1 MADYEEIRKLYA
13 KTLVEVTSNAS
24 RWTSFLRTAARISPY
39 SFVEQIL
46 IYAQRPK
53 ATACADYNLWH
64 TRMRRQVKRGTKGI
78 AVPDGRGKLKYL
90 FDVSDTVELPGAFSP
105 QLWEM
110 KPEFSMQIAK
120 KLAQKYQLYGSAD
133 TIREVIFDITTKQSA
148 ALWRKYGQSIINNAR
163 TADQTV
169 PEMTLE
175 NTYCNFVSESLRYAA
190 LSRCEPDG
198 DYDFSLDD
206 MYFELIDRYGMVS
219 AIGSGIQESMK
230 QLFNDIKNEVKVL
243 EEAQERSKDGL
254 LRTEKERVSGGMAP
268 GRTRGI
274 REERDIREVS
284 GIYRPDS
291 GRNEGKTD
299 RADNSE
305 GQRRNPGQGTGAAEM
320 GKSNAGDSDGSRFNR
335 DEGTDSDPVNNQ
347 NEEQKAEEKDEK
359 SLTSA
364 FLVPYVVC
372 EWSESAAFEDG
383 KKYTIEEFDRL
394 LKQADDEHLAG
405 QHAMIE
411 KYGSE
416 QAWYDTNV
424 KEDYRYFGYDKVK
437 FNIVMPDGAQYTER
451 YDVGDGYGGLI
462 DFLQSFPSYE
472 KLTGELEK
480 YIKNPEGNVTNF
492 VTPPEDDVKD
502 SDVKDSVT
510 QKEKNVTNFVTNPT
524 DDTEKLK
531 PVQMSFSDMLEPER
545 TMTTGQPHTEKQ
557 EIPDMGNM
565 SNARKRFLNN
575 IKAIQ
580 VLKALEGSNAEATEI
595 QKEAL
600 NRYSGWGGLSQ
611 PFDENRVGWRVEYTT
626 LKELL
631 TPQEYEAARASVL
644 NAHYTDDGI
653 IRSVY
658 HVLEKAGFRQGNI
671 LEPSMGIGKFFGS
684 MPEKMKN
691 NSSLYGVELDSI
703 SGRIAQKLY
712 PEALIKVGGFETT
725 DRPEAFDVVVGNV
738 PFGDYKVNDRKFNK
752 LNFSIHNYFFAK
764 ALDQTKPGGVV
775 ACITSRFTMDSK
787 SIAARKYI
795 SQRAELLGAVRLPE
809 SAFKQTADT
818 QVVSDIIFLKKRSQ
832 PQTEVDDWVYTDV
845 LNQSGEEYTMNS
857 YFVEHPDMI
866 MGTLDKRS
874 TPYGTMELTVK
885 ADVGINE
892 LEQKINEAADR
903 NIAFEFETDKN
914 VTNFVTE
921 DERKDVKDEI
931 PANPDVKNYSYALV
945 AGELYYR
952 ENDKMSKPDMND
964 TAKERAKGM
973 VELKDVLNR
982 VIQYQLSD
990 YPDEDI
996 TKAQIQLNIEYDKF
1010 TKKFGL
1016 INSLANK
1023 KAFEKD
1029 SAYYLLCTLENLD
1042 KQGNLKSKAAIF
1054 NQRTI
1059 KPEIEVT
1066 KVDTPAEA
1074 LVESI
1079 RNKGGVNLEY
1089 MAELLGTPGE
1099 YDRIKEELTG
1109 VIFHQPGMGDD
1120 EGWINADEY
1129 LSGNVVEKL
1138 KTARRASVLKP
1149 EYEVN
1154 VKALEAVQPEKIESA
1169 DIYIRPGATWVDKQ
1183 YYEQFMY
1190 EVFELPYRKQQKIKI
1205 EYSPATSKWFITNK
1219 SMVDAADVKA
1229 NTEYGTQRVNAYA
1242 IFEDTLNLKDTKVYD
1257 TNIVSGKNV
1266 RELNAKETTLA
1277 QQKQAAIKEAFQD
1290 WIFSDPERRNTL
1302 TDKYNRIFNSTRAR
1316 KYDGSFLTFPG
1327 MNDEITL
1334 RQHQL
1339 DAVARILFGGNTL
1352 LAHEVGAGKT
1362 FEMVAGA
1369 MESRRLGLCHKPLF
1383 VVPNHLIDQWAK
1395 EFLTLYPTANILVS
1409 TKKDFEKANRKKFC
1423 ARIATGEYDAVIIGQ
1438 SQFERI
1444 PLSVQRQKD
1453 TIQAEIEQITEAI
1466 EQTKW
1471 QRGSRFTVGQLEKTK
1486 KSLQINLEK
1495 LANEDKKDDVV
1506 TFEELGVDKL
1516 FVDESHFYKNLYIYT
1531 KMSNVA
1537 GLSTAAAQKSTDMF
1551 MKCRYLDEL
1560 TGGKGIV
1567 HATGT
1572 PVSNSM
1578 TELYTN
1584 MRYLQYDKLKELD
1597 MLSFDS
1603 WAATFGETV
1612 TAIELAPE
1620 GTGYRARTRFAK
1632 FHNLPE
1638 LMSIFKEC
1646 ADIITEDQLKLDR
1659 PEADYQT
1666 VVCEPSAVQKE
1677 LVDKLSVRAEQV
1689 HAGAVDRSEDNMLT
1703 ITSDGKKIGLDERLI
1718 DSEYPDEPDSKINT
1732 CVENVYKIYTNGS
1745 DKKLTQL
1752 IFCDM
1757 STPSKGFN
1765 VYDDLKAKL
1774 AARGIPE
1781 AEIEF
1786 IHNADTDNKKA
1797 ALFQSVRDG
1806 DVRILI
1812 GSTSKMGAGTNVQ
1825 DRLVA
1830 LHHLDCPWKPSD
1842 IKQRNGRIVRQGNT
1856 NKSVYI
1862 YNYVTKNTFDAYLYQ
1877 TLENKQKF
1885 ISQIMTSS
1893 SPARTCEDCD
1903 EAVLNY
1909 AEIKSLCT
1917 GDPRIRE
1924 KMDLD
1929 ISVARLRELK
1939 SDYLRTR
1946 HKLEDAVNI
1955 TYPKQI
1961 AEKNALIENI
1971 RNDILTADN
1980 NPLPEEA
1987 YEIIIDSVK
1996 FTDKETAGESFL
2008 EALHT
2013 CKAQERIIGR
2023 YRGFDIAGGYDF
2035 FRSAFYA
2042 TLKGQHEYQTEMGFS
2057 DIGNLQRLDNIIKKL
2072 PDKIEKIEEDISLL
2086 NKQIDN
2092 AKQELAKPFKQEA
2105 ELKEKTAR
2113 LSALESE
2120 LNLDR
2125 TQAESFDE
2133 EAADTVRTAADG
2145 ISEALSRMKQGIEES
2160 DSLLETD
2167 KNVTN
2172 FVTQP
2177 DIQRE
2182 QNVTN
2187 FVTSQ
2192 SESGPHL

>member
-13 KTLVEVTSNAS
+13 KTLSEVTANAAD
-24 RWTSFLRTAARISPY
+24 WTSFLKTAARISPY
-39 SFVEQIL
+39 SFVEQVL
-46 IYAQRPK
+46 IYAQRPQ
-53 ATACADYNLWH
+53 ATACADYNLWR
-64 TRMRRQVKRGTKGI
+64 TRMRRQVKYGTKGI
-78 AVPDGRGKLKYL
+78 AVPNGRGKLKYL
-90 FDVSDTVELPGAFSP
+90 FDVTDTVELPGAFSP
-105 QLWEM
+105 QLWEL
-110 KPEFSMQIAK
+110 KPEFSTQIAK
-120 KLAQKYQLYGSAD
+120 KLAQKYKLYGSAD
-133 TIREVIFDITTKQSA
+133 TIREVIFDISTKQA
-148 ALWRKYGQSIINNAR
+148 NLMWGKYGQSIINNAR
-163 TADQTV
+163 KADQTV
-169 PEMTLE
+169 SEMTLE
-175 NTYCNFVSESLRYAA
+175 NTYCNLVSESLKYAA

-198 DYDFSLDD
+198 DYDFALDD

-230 QLFNDIKNEVKVL
+230 QLFNDINNEIKAL
-243 EEAQERSKDGL
+243 EQERSKENGL
-254 LRTEKERVSGGMAP
+254 IRTTQKGVSERMVSRGTGGIREGRNTGEVSGGY
-268 GRTRGI
+268 GQTGGGNERT
-274 REERDIREVS
+274 S
-284 GIYRPDS
+284 
-291 GRNEGKTD
+291 D
-299 RADNSE
+299 RADNRE
-305 GQRRNPGQGTGAAEM
+305 GQTRNPGQGTGTAEV
-320 GKSNAGDSDGSRFNR
+320 GRNNAGDSDGSRLNR
-335 DEGTDSDPVNNQ
+335 DEGIDTDPVINQ

-383 KKYTIEEFDRL
+383 KKYTVEEFDRL
-394 LKQADDEHLAG
+394 LKKTDDEHLAG

-416 QAWYDTNV
+416 QAWYDTDV
-424 KEDYRYFGYDKVK
+424 QEDYRYFGYDKVK
-437 FNIVMPDGAQYTER
+437 FNIVMPDGEQYTER

-472 KLTGELEK
+472 KLAGELEK

-492 VTPPEDDVKD
+492 VTNP
-502 SDVKDSVT
+502 
-510 QKEKNVTNFVTNPT
+510 KE
-524 DDTEKLK
+524 DTEKLN
-531 PVQMSFSDMLEPER
+531 PVQMSFADTLEPER
-545 TMTTGQPHTEKQ
+545 AMTTELPQAEKQ
-557 EIPDMGNM
+557 ESGTPGM
-565 SNARKRFLNN
+565 SNARKRFLGNV
-575 IKAIQ
+575 KAIQ
-580 VLKALEGSNAEATEI
+580 VLKALESSNAEATEI
-595 QKEAL
+595 QKEVL
-600 NRYSGWGGLSQ
+600 NGYSGWGGLSQ
-611 PFDENRVGWRVEYTT
+611 PFDADRAGWRVEYTT

-658 HVLEKAGFRQGNI
+658 HVLEKAGFKQGNI

-684 MPEKMKN
+684 MPEEMKN

-725 DRPEAFDVVVGNV
+725 DRPEAFDVVLGNV
-738 PFGDYKVNDRKFNK
+738 PFGDYKVNDKKFNK
-752 LNFSIHNYFFAK
+752 WNFSIHNYFFAK

-775 ACITSRFTMDSK
+775 AFITSRFTMDSK

-795 SQRAELLGAVRLPE
+795 SQRAKLLGAVRLPE

-818 QVVSDIIFLKKRSQ
+818 HVVSDIIFLKKRSQ

-952 ENDKMSKPDMND
+952 ENDKMSKSDMND

-1016 INSLANK
+1016 INSPANK

-1059 KPEIEVT
+1059 RPEIEVT

-1099 YDRIKEELTG
+1099 YARIKEELTG
-1109 VIFHQPGMGDD
+1109 VIFHQPGMSGD

-1138 KTARRASVLKP
+1138 KTARRAAVLKP

-1190 EVFELPYRKQQKIKI
+1190 ETFELTYRKRQKIKI
-1205 EYSPATSKWFITNK
+1205 EYSPVTSKWFITNK
-1219 SMVDAADVKA
+1219 SMVEAGDVKA
-1229 NTEYGTQRVNAYA
+1229 NMEYGTQRVNAYA

-1257 TNIVSGKNV
+1257 TNIVNGKSV

-1277 QQKQAAIKEAFQD
+1277 QQKQTAVKEAFQD

-1362 FEMVAGA
+1362 FEMAAGA

-1383 VVPNHLIDQWAK
+1383 VVPNHLIDQWAT

-1495 LANEDKKDDVV
+1495 LANEDKKDNVV

-1620 GTGYRARTRFAK
+1620 GY
-1632 FHNLPE
+1632 NL
-1638 LMSIFKEC
+1638 
-1646 ADIITEDQLKLDR
+1646 
-1659 PEADYQT
+1659 
-1666 VVCEPSAVQKE
+1666 V
-1677 LVDKLSVRAEQV
+1677 
-1689 HAGAVDRSEDNMLT
+1689 
-1703 ITSDGKKIGLDERLI
+1703 
-1718 DSEYPDEPDSKINT
+1718 
-1732 CVENVYKIYTNGS
+1732 
-1745 DKKLTQL
+1745 
-1752 IFCDM
+1752 
-1757 STPSKGFN
+1757 
-1765 VYDDLKAKL
+1765 
-1774 AARGIPE
+1774 
-1781 AEIEF
+1781 
-1786 IHNADTDNKKA
+1786 
-1797 ALFQSVRDG
+1797 
-1806 DVRILI
+1806 
-1812 GSTSKMGAGTNVQ
+1812 
-1825 DRLVA
+1825 
-1830 LHHLDCPWKPSD
+1830 
-1842 IKQRNGRIVRQGNT
+1842 GR
-1856 NKSVYI
+1856 
-1862 YNYVTKNTFDAYLYQ
+1862 
-1877 TLENKQKF
+1877 
-1885 ISQIMTSS
+1885 
-1893 SPARTCEDCD
+1893 
-1903 EAVLNY
+1903 
-1909 AEIKSLCT
+1909 
-1917 GDPRIRE
+1917 
-1924 KMDLD
+1924 
-1929 ISVARLRELK
+1929 
-1939 SDYLRTR
+1939 
-1946 HKLEDAVNI
+1946 
-1955 TYPKQI
+1955 
-1961 AEKNALIENI
+1961 
-1971 RNDILTADN
+1971 
-1980 NPLPEEA
+1980 
-1987 YEIIIDSVK
+1987 
-1996 FTDKETAGESFL
+1996 
-2008 EALHT
+2008 
-2013 CKAQERIIGR
+2013 
-2023 YRGFDIAGGYDF
+2023 
-2035 FRSAFYA
+2035 
-2042 TLKGQHEYQTEMGFS
+2042 
-2057 DIGNLQRLDNIIKKL
+2057 
-2072 PDKIEKIEEDISLL
+2072 
-2086 NKQIDN
+2086 
-2092 AKQELAKPFKQEA
+2092 
-2105 ELKEKTAR
+2105 
-2113 LSALESE
+2113 
-2120 LNLDR
+2120 
-2125 TQAESFDE
+2125 
-2133 EAADTVRTAADG
+2133 
-2145 ISEALSRMKQGIEES
+2145 
-2160 DSLLETD
+2160 
-2167 KNVTN
+2167 
-2172 FVTQP
+2172 
-2177 DIQRE
+2177 
-2182 QNVTN
+2182 
-2187 FVTSQ
+2187 
-2192 SESGPHL
+2192 

>member
-13 KTLVEVTSNAS
+13 KTLSEVTANAAD
-24 RWTSFLRTAARISPY
+24 WTSFLKTAARISPY

-110 KPEFSMQIAK
+110 KPEFSTQIAK
-120 KLAQKYQLYGSAD
+120 KLAQKYKLYGSAD
-133 TIREVIFDITTKQSA
+133 TIREVIFDISTKQA
-148 ALWRKYGQSIINNAR
+148 NLMWGKYGQSIINNNAR

-169 PEMTLE
+169 SEMTLE

-268 GRTRGI
+268 GRTGGI
-274 REERDIREVS
+274 REGRNTGEVS
-284 GIYRPDS
+284 GGY
-291 GRNEGKTD
+291 GQTGGGNERTSD
-299 RADNSE
+299 RADNRE
-305 GQRRNPGQGTGAAEM
+305 GQTRNPGQGTGTAEV
-320 GKSNAGDSDGSRFNR
+320 GRNNAGDSDGSRLNR
-335 DEGTDSDPVNNQ
+335 DEGIDTDPVINQ

-372 EWSESAAFEDG
+372 EWSESAVFEDG
-383 KKYTIEEFDRL
+383 RKYTIEEFDRL
-394 LKQADDEHLAG
+394 LKKTDDEHLAG
-405 QHAMIE
+405 QHAMIV
-411 KYGSE
+411 KYGSRD
-416 QAWYDTNV
+416 AWYDTNV
-424 KEDYRYFGYDKVK
+424 KEDYRYWGYDKVK
-437 FNIVMPDGAQYTER
+437 FNIVMPDGRQYTER

-462 DFLQSFPSYE
+462 DFLQSFQTYE
-472 KLTGELEK
+472 KLAEELEE
-480 YIKNPEGNVTNF
+480 YIKNPERNVTNF
-492 VTPPEDDVKD
+492 VTNPENV
-502 SDVKDSVT
+502 VKDSVT
-510 QKEKNVTNFVTNPT
+510 QKEKNVTNFVTNPKE
-524 DDTEKLK
+524 DTEKLN
-531 PVQMSFSDMLEPER
+531 PVQMSFADTLEPER
-545 TMTTGQPHTEKQ
+545 AMTTELPQAEKQ
-557 EIPDMGNM
+557 ESGTPGM
-565 SNARKRFLNN
+565 SNARKRFLGNV
-575 IKAIQ
+575 KAIQ
-580 VLKALEGSNAEATEI
+580 VLKALESSNAEATDI
-595 QKEAL
+595 QKEVL
-600 NRYSGWGGLSQ
+600 NGYSGWGGLSQ
-611 PFDENRVGWRVEYTT
+611 PFDADRTGWNVEYTT

-644 NAHYTDDGI
+644 NAHYTDVGI

-658 HVLEKAGFRQGNI
+658 HVLEKAGFTSGTI
-671 LEPSMGIGKFFGS
+671 LEPSMGVGKFFGN
-684 MPEKMKN
+684 MPEAMKN
-691 NSSLYGVELDSI
+691 KSSLYGVELDSI

-725 DRPEAFDVVVGNV
+725 DRPEAFDVVLGNV
-738 PFGDYKVNDRKFNK
+738 PFGDYKVNDKKFNK

-775 ACITSRFTMDSK
+775 AFITSRYTMDSK
-787 SIAARKYI
+787 SAAARKYI
-795 SQRAELLGAVRLPE
+795 SQHAELLGAVRLPE
-809 SAFKQTADT
+809 NAFKQTADT

-845 LNQSGEEYTMNS
+845 LNQSGEEYIMNS

-885 ADVGINE
+885 PDADINE

-931 PANPDVKNYSYALV
+931 PANPAVKNYSYTLV

-952 ENDKMSKPDMND
+952 ENDRMIKPDMND

-982 VIQYQLSD
+982 VIQYQLSN

-996 TKAQIQLNIEYDKF
+996 TKAQIQLNIAYDRF
-1010 TKKFGL
+1010 TKQFGL
-1016 INSLANK
+1016 INNVANK

-1042 KQGNLKSKAAIF
+1042 KHGNLKSKAAIF
-1054 NQRTI
+1054 NKRTI
-1059 KPEIEVT
+1059 KPVIEVT

-1074 LVESI
+1074 LIESI
-1079 RNKGGVNLEY
+1079 RNKGCVSLEY
-1089 MAELLGTPGE
+1089 MSELLGTPGE
-1099 YDRIKEELTG
+1099 HTRIKEELTG
-1109 VIFHQPGMGDD
+1109 VIFHQPGFNAD
-1120 EGWINADEY
+1120 EGWVNADEY

-1138 KTARRASVLKP
+1138 KAARRASVLKP

-1154 VKALEAVQPEKIESA
+1154 VQALEAVQPEKIESA

-1190 EVFELPYRKQQKIKI
+1190 ETFELTYRKRQKIKI
-1205 EYSPATSKWFITNK
+1205 EYSPVTSKWFITNK
-1219 SMVDAADVKA
+1219 SMIEAGDVKA
-1229 NTEYGTQRVNAYA
+1229 NMEYGTQRVNAYA

-1257 TNIVSGKNV
+1257 TNIVNGKSV

-1277 QQKQAAIKEAFQD
+1277 QQKQTAVKEVFQD
-1290 WIFSDPERRNTL
+1290 WIFKDPERRNAL
-1302 TDKYNRIFNSTRAR
+1302 TDKYNRLFNCNRAR
-1316 KYDGSFLTFPG
+1316 KFDGSFLTFPG

-1334 RQHQL
+1334 RQHQK

-1352 LAHEVGAGKT
+1352 LAHEVGSGKT
-1362 FEMVAGA
+1362 FEMAAGA

-1383 VVPNHLIDQWAK
+1383 VAPNHLIDQWAT

-1444 PLSVQRQKD
+1444 PLSVERQKE

-1466 EQTKW
+1466 DQTKR

-1646 ADIITEDQLKLDR
+1646 ADIITADQLNLDR
-1659 PEADYQT
+1659 PEAQFET
-1666 VVCEPSAVQKE
+1666 VTCEPSEVQKE
-1677 LVDKLSVRAEQV
+1677 LVADLSHRAELV

-1718 DSEYPDEPDSKINT
+1718 DPEYPDEPDSKINR
-1732 CVENVYKIYTNGS
+1732 CVENVYKIYTDGN

-1757 STPSKGFN
+1757 STPSKEFN
-1765 VYDDLKAKL
+1765 VYDDIKAKL

-1781 AEIEF
+1781 NEIEY
-1786 IHNADTDNKKA
+1786 IHNANTDNKKA
-1797 ALFQSVRDG
+1797 ALFKAVREG

-1825 DRLVA
+1825 ERLVA

-1842 IKQRNGRIVRQGNT
+1842 IEQRNGRIIRQGNT
-1856 NKSVYI
+1856 NKKVNI

-1877 TLENKQKF
+1877 TLENKQRF
-1885 ISQIMTSS
+1885 ISQIMTSK

-1961 AEKNALIENI
+1961 AEKNSAIENI
-1971 RNDILTADN
+1971 SKDLLTAQN
-1980 NPLPEEA
+1980 NPLPEED
-1987 YEIIIDSVK
+1987 YEIIIDGVK
-1996 FTDKETAGESFL
+1996 ITDKEKAGEMFI

-2013 CKAQERIIGR
+2013 CKAQERIIGK
-2023 YRGFDIAGGYDF
+2023 YRGFDVVGGFDF
-2035 FRSAFYA
+2035 FRSVFYA
-2042 TLKGQHEYQTEMGFS
+2042 KLKGNHEYQSEMGFS
-2057 DIGNLQRLDNIIKKL
+2057 DSGNLQRLENMIKRI
-2072 PDKIEKIEEDISLL
+2072 PEKIEGFKEEIETL
-2086 NKQIDN
+2086 NRQTEN
-2092 AKQELAKPFKQEA
+2092 ANQELAKPFKQEA

-2113 LSALESE
+2113 LSVLESE

-2125 TQAESFDE
+2125 TQSEDFDE
-2133 EAADTVRTAADG
+2133 EAADTVRKAEDG
-2145 ISEALSRMKQGIEES
+2145 ISEALSSMKQGIEES
-2160 DSLLETD
+2160 ESLLES
-2167 KNVTN
+2167 KENVTN
-2172 FVTQP
+2172 SVTQP

-2187 FVTSQ
+2187 FVTNRN
-2192 SESGPHL
+2192 ESGPHL

>member
-13 KTLVEVTSNAS
+13 KTLSEVTANAAD
-24 RWTSFLRTAARISPY
+24 WTSFLKTAARISPY
-39 SFVEQIL
+39 SFVEQVL
-46 IYAQRPK
+46 IYAQRPQ
-53 ATACADYNLWH
+53 ATACADYNLWR
-64 TRMRRQVKRGTKGI
+64 TRMRRQVKYGTKGI
-78 AVPDGRGKLKYL
+78 AVPNGRGKLKYL
-90 FDVSDTVELPGAFSP
+90 FDVTDTVELPGAFSP
-105 QLWEM
+105 QLWEL
-110 KPEFSMQIAK
+110 KPEFSTQIAK
-120 KLAQKYQLYGSAD
+120 KLAQKYKLYGSAD
-133 TIREVIFDITTKQSA
+133 TIREVIFDISTKQA
-148 ALWRKYGQSIINNAR
+148 NLMWGKYGQSIINNAR
-163 TADQTV
+163 KADQTV
-169 PEMTLE
+169 SEMTLE
-175 NTYCNFVSESLRYAA
+175 NTYCNLVSESLKYAA

-198 DYDFSLDD
+198 DYDFALDD

-230 QLFNDIKNEVKVL
+230 QLFNDINNEIKAL
-243 EEAQERSKDGL
+243 EQERSKENGL
-254 LRTEKERVSGGMAP
+254 IRTTQKGVSERMVSRGTGGIREGRNTGEVSGGY
-268 GRTRGI
+268 GQTGGGNERT
-274 REERDIREVS
+274 S
-284 GIYRPDS
+284 
-291 GRNEGKTD
+291 D
-299 RADNSE
+299 RADNRE
-305 GQRRNPGQGTGAAEM
+305 GQTRNPGQGTGTAEV
-320 GKSNAGDSDGSRFNR
+320 GRNNAGDSDGSRLNR
-335 DEGTDSDPVNNQ
+335 DEGIDTDPVINQ

-383 KKYTIEEFDRL
+383 KKYTVEEFDRL
-394 LKQADDEHLAG
+394 LKKTDDEHLAG

-416 QAWYDTNV
+416 QAWYDTDV
-424 KEDYRYFGYDKVK
+424 QEDYRYFGYDKVK
-437 FNIVMPDGAQYTER
+437 FNIVMPDGEQYTER

-472 KLTGELEK
+472 KLAGELEK

-492 VTPPEDDVKD
+492 VTNP
-502 SDVKDSVT
+502 
-510 QKEKNVTNFVTNPT
+510 KE
-524 DDTEKLK
+524 DTEKLN
-531 PVQMSFSDMLEPER
+531 PVQMSFADTLEPER
-545 TMTTGQPHTEKQ
+545 AMTTELPQAEKQ
-557 EIPDMGNM
+557 ESGTPGM
-565 SNARKRFLNN
+565 SNARKRFLGNV
-575 IKAIQ
+575 KAIQ
-580 VLKALEGSNAEATEI
+580 VLKALESSNAEATEI
-595 QKEAL
+595 QKEVL
-600 NRYSGWGGLSQ
+600 NGYSGWGGLSQ
-611 PFDENRVGWRVEYTT
+611 PFDADRAGWRVEYTT

-658 HVLEKAGFRQGNI
+658 HVLEKAGFKQGNI

-684 MPEKMKN
+684 MPEEMKN

-725 DRPEAFDVVVGNV
+725 DRPEAFDVVLGNV
-738 PFGDYKVNDRKFNK
+738 PFGDYKVNDKKFNK
-752 LNFSIHNYFFAK
+752 WNFSIHNYFFAK

-775 ACITSRFTMDSK
+775 AFITSRFTMDSK

-795 SQRAELLGAVRLPE
+795 SQRAKLLGAVRLPE

-818 QVVSDIIFLKKRSQ
+818 HVVSDIIFLKKRSQ

-952 ENDKMSKPDMND
+952 ENDKMSKSDMND

-1016 INSLANK
+1016 INSPANK

-1059 KPEIEVT
+1059 RPEIEVT

-1099 YDRIKEELTG
+1099 YARIKEELTG
-1109 VIFHQPGMGDD
+1109 VIFHQPGMSGD

-1138 KTARRASVLKP
+1138 KTARRAAVLKP

-1190 EVFELPYRKQQKIKI
+1190 ETFELTYRKRQKIKI
-1205 EYSPATSKWFITNK
+1205 EYSPVTSKWFITNK
-1219 SMVDAADVKA
+1219 SMVEAGDVKA
-1229 NTEYGTQRVNAYA
+1229 NMEYGTQRVNAYA

-1257 TNIVSGKNV
+1257 TNIVNGKS
-1266 RELNAKETTLA
+1266 NAKETTLA
-1277 QQKQAAIKEAFQD
+1277 QQKQTAVKEAFQD

-1362 FEMVAGA
+1362 FEMAAGA

-1383 VVPNHLIDQWAK
+1383 VVPNHLIDQWAT

-1495 LANEDKKDDVV
+1495 LANEDKKDNVV

-1646 ADIITEDQLKLDR
+1646 ADIITADQLNLDR
-1659 PEADYQT
+1659 PEAQFET
-1666 VVCEPSAVQKE
+1666 VTCEPSEVQKE
-1677 LVDKLSVRAEQV
+1677 LVADLSHRAELV

-1718 DSEYPDEPDSKINT
+1718 DPEYPDEPDSKINR
-1732 CVENVYKIYTNGS
+1732 CVENVYKIYTDGN

-1757 STPSKGFN
+1757 STPSKEFN
-1765 VYDDLKAKL
+1765 VYDDIKAKL

-1781 AEIEF
+1781 NEIEY
-1786 IHNADTDNKKA
+1786 IHNANTDNKKA
-1797 ALFQSVRDG
+1797 ALFKAVREG

-1825 DRLVA
+1825 ERLVA

-1842 IKQRNGRIVRQGNT
+1842 IEQRNGRIIRQGNT
-1856 NKSVYI
+1856 NKNVYI

-1877 TLENKQKF
+1877 TLENKQRF
-1885 ISQIMTSS
+1885 ISQIMTSK

-1961 AEKNALIENI
+1961 AEKNSAIENI
-1971 RNDILTADN
+1971 SKDLLTAQN
-1980 NPLPEEA
+1980 NPLPEED
-1987 YEIIIDSVK
+1987 YEIIIDGVK
-1996 FTDKETAGESFL
+1996 ITDKEKAGEMFS
-2008 EALHT
+2008 EVLHT
-2013 CKAQERIIGR
+2013 CKAQERIIGK
-2023 YRGFDIAGGYDF
+2023 YRGFDVVGGYDF
-2035 FRSAFYA
+2035 FRSVFYA
-2042 TLKGQHEYQTEMGFS
+2042 KLKGNHEYQSEMGFS
-2057 DIGNLQRLDNIIKKL
+2057 DSGNLQRLENMIKRI
-2072 PDKIEKIEEDISLL
+2072 PEKIEGFKEEIEML
-2086 NKQIDN
+2086 NRQTEN

-2113 LSALESE
+2113 LSVLESE

-2125 TQAESFDE
+2125 TQSESFDE
-2133 EAADTVRTAADG
+2133 EAADTVRKAADG
-2145 ISEALSRMKQGIEES
+2145 ISEALSSMKQGIEES
-2160 DSLLETD
+2160 ESLLES
-2167 KNVTN
+2167 KESVTN
-2172 FVTQP
+2172 SVTQP

-2187 FVTSQ
+2187 FVTNRN
-2192 SESGPHL
+2192 ESGPHL

>member
-13 KTLVEVTSNAS
+13 KTLSEVTANAAD
-24 RWTSFLRTAARISPY
+24 WTSFLKTAARISPY

-110 KPEFSMQIAK
+110 KPEFSTQIAK
-120 KLAQKYQLYGSAD
+120 KLAQKYKLYGSAD
-133 TIREVIFDITTKQSA
+133 TIREVIFDISTKQA
-148 ALWRKYGQSIINNAR
+148 NLMWGKYGQSIINNNAR

-169 PEMTLE
+169 SEMTLE

-268 GRTRGI
+268 GRTGGI
-274 REERDIREVS
+274 REGRNTGEVS
-284 GIYRPDS
+284 GGY
-291 GRNEGKTD
+291 GQTGGGNERTSD

-320 GKSNAGDSDGSRFNR
+320 GANNAGDSDGSRFNR

-347 NEEQKAEEKDEK
+347 NEEKKAEEKDEK

-364 FLVPYVVC
+364 FLVPYVFC

-394 LKQADDEHLAG
+394 LKQADEEHLAG
-405 QHAMIE
+405 QHAMIA
-411 KYGSE
+411 KYGSRD
-416 QAWYDTNV
+416 AWYDTNV
-424 KEDYRYFGYDKVK
+424 KEDYRYWGYDKVK
-437 FNIVMPDGAQYTER
+437 FNVVMPDGRQYTER
-451 YDVGDGYGGLI
+451 YDIGDGYGGLI
-462 DFLQSFPSYE
+462 DFLQSFQTYE
-472 KLTGELEK
+472 KLAEELEE
-480 YIKNPEGNVTNF
+480 YIKNPERNVTNF
-492 VTPPEDDVKD
+492 VTNPENV
-502 SDVKDSVT
+502 VKDSVT
-510 QKEKNVTNFVTNPT
+510 QKEKNVTNFVTNPKE
-524 DDTEKLK
+524 DTEKLN
-531 PVQMSFSDMLEPER
+531 PVQMSFADTLEPER
-545 TMTTGQPHTEKQ
+545 AMTTELPQAEKQ
-557 EIPDMGNM
+557 ESGTPGM
-565 SNARKRFLNN
+565 SNARKRFLGNV
-575 IKAIQ
+575 KAIQ
-580 VLKALEGSNAEATEI
+580 VLKALESSNAEATDI
-595 QKEAL
+595 QKEVL
-600 NRYSGWGGLSQ
+600 NGYSGWGGLSQ
-611 PFDENRVGWRVEYTT
+611 PFDENRAGWRVEYTT

-653 IRSVY
+653 IHSIF
-658 HVLEKAGFRQGNI
+658 HILEKAGFTSGTI

-684 MPEKMKN
+684 MPEAMKN

-725 DRPEAFDVVVGNV
+725 DRPEAFDVVLGNV
-738 PFGDYKVNDRKFNK
+738 PFGDYKVNDKKFNK
-752 LNFSIHNYFFAK
+752 WNFSIHNYFFAK

-775 ACITSRFTMDSK
+775 AFITSRYTMDSK
-787 SIAARKYI
+787 SAAARKYI

-809 SAFKQTADT
+809 NAFKQTADT

-845 LNQSGEEYTMNS
+845 LNQSGEEYIMNS

-885 ADVGINE
+885 PDADINE

-903 NIAFEFETDKN
+903 NIAFEFETN
-914 VTNFVTE
+914 VTNFVTN
-921 DERKDVKDEI
+921 DERKEVKDEI
-931 PANPDVKNYSYALV
+931 PADPDVKNYSYTLV
-945 AGELYYR
+945 GGELYYR

-1054 NQRTI
+1054 NKRTI

-1099 YDRIKEELTG
+1099 YAWIKEELTG
-1109 VIFHQPGMGDD
+1109 VIFHQPGFNAD
-1120 EGWINADEY
+1120 EGWVNADEY

-1138 KTARRASVLKP
+1138 KAARRASVLKP

-1169 DIYIRPGATWVDKQ
+1169 DIYIRPGATWVYKQ

-1190 EVFELPYRKQQKIKI
+1190 ETFELTYRKRQKIKI
-1205 EYSPATSKWFITNK
+1205 EYSPVTSKWFITNK
-1219 SMVDAADVKA
+1219 SMIEAGDVKA
-1229 NTEYGTQRVNAYA
+1229 NMEYGTQRVNAYA

-1257 TNIVSGKNV
+1257 TNIVNGKSV

-1277 QQKQAAIKEAFQD
+1277 QQKQTAVKEVFQD
-1290 WIFSDPERRNTL
+1290 WIFKDPERRNAL
-1302 TDKYNRIFNSTRAR
+1302 TDKYNRLFNCNRAR
-1316 KYDGSFLTFPG
+1316 KFDGSFLTFPG

-1334 RQHQL
+1334 RQHQK

-1352 LAHEVGAGKT
+1352 LAHEVGSGKT
-1362 FEMVAGA
+1362 FEMAAGA

-1383 VVPNHLIDQWAK
+1383 VAPNHLIDQWAT

-1444 PLSVQRQKD
+1444 PLSVERQKE

-1466 EQTKW
+1466 DQTKR

-1646 ADIITEDQLKLDR
+1646 ADIITADQLNLDR
-1659 PEADYQT
+1659 PEAQFET
-1666 VVCEPSAVQKE
+1666 VTCEPSEVQKE
-1677 LVDKLSVRAEQV
+1677 LVADLSHRAELV

-1718 DSEYPDEPDSKINT
+1718 DPEYPDEPDSKINR
-1732 CVENVYKIYTNGS
+1732 CVENVYKIYTDGN

-1757 STPSKGFN
+1757 STPSKEFN
-1765 VYDDLKAKL
+1765 VYDDIKAKL

-1781 AEIEF
+1781 NEIEY
-1786 IHNADTDNKKA
+1786 IHNANTDNKKA
-1797 ALFQSVRDG
+1797 ALFKAVREG

-1825 DRLVA
+1825 ERLVA

-1842 IKQRNGRIVRQGNT
+1842 IEQRNGRIIRQGNT
-1856 NKSVYI
+1856 NKKVNI

-1877 TLENKQKF
+1877 TLENKQRF
-1885 ISQIMTSS
+1885 ISQIMTSK

-1961 AEKNALIENI
+1961 AEKNSAIENI
-1971 RNDILTADN
+1971 SKDLLTAQN
-1980 NPLPEEA
+1980 NPLPEED
-1987 YEIIIDSVK
+1987 YEIIIDGVK
-1996 FTDKETAGESFL
+1996 ITDKEKAGEMFI

-2013 CKAQERIIGR
+2013 CKAQERIIGK
-2023 YRGFDIAGGYDF
+2023 YRGFDVVGGFDF
-2035 FRSAFYA
+2035 FRSVFYA
-2042 TLKGQHEYQTEMGFS
+2042 KLKGNHEYQSEMGFS
-2057 DIGNLQRLDNIIKKL
+2057 DSGNLQRLENMIKRI
-2072 PDKIEKIEEDISLL
+2072 PEKIEGFKEEIETL
-2086 NKQIDN
+2086 NRQTEN
-2092 AKQELAKPFKQEA
+2092 ANQELAKPFKQEA

-2113 LSALESE
+2113 LSVLESE

-2125 TQAESFDE
+2125 TQSEDFDE
-2133 EAADTVRTAADG
+2133 EAADTVRKAEDG
-2145 ISEALSRMKQGIEES
+2145 ISEALSSMKQGIEES
-2160 DSLLETD
+2160 ESLLES
-2167 KNVTN
+2167 KENVTN
-2172 FVTQP
+2172 SVTQP

-2187 FVTSQ
+2187 FVTNRN
-2192 SESGPHL
+2192 ESGPHL

>member
-13 KTLVEVTSNAS
+13 KTLSEVTANAAD
-24 RWTSFLRTAARISPY
+24 WTSFLKTAARISPY
-39 SFVEQIL
+39 SFVEQVL
-46 IYAQRPK
+46 IYAQRPQ
-53 ATACADYNLWH
+53 ATACADYNLWR
-64 TRMRRQVKRGTKGI
+64 TRMRRQVKYGTKGI
-78 AVPDGRGKLKYL
+78 AVPNGRGKLKYL
-90 FDVSDTVELPGAFSP
+90 FDVTDTVELPGAFSP
-105 QLWEM
+105 QLWEL
-110 KPEFSMQIAK
+110 KPEFSTQIAK
-120 KLAQKYQLYGSAD
+120 KLAQKYKLYGSAD
-133 TIREVIFDITTKQSA
+133 TIREVIFDISTKQA
-148 ALWRKYGQSIINNAR
+148 NLMWGKYGQSIINNAR
-163 TADQTV
+163 KADQTV
-169 PEMTLE
+169 SEMTLE
-175 NTYCNFVSESLRYAA
+175 NTYCNLVSESLKYAA

-198 DYDFSLDD
+198 DYDFALDD

-230 QLFNDIKNEVKVL
+230 QLFNDINNEIKAL
-243 EEAQERSKDGL
+243 EQERSKENGL
-254 LRTEKERVSGGMAP
+254 IRTTQKGVSERMVSRGTG
-268 GRTRGI
+268 GI
-274 REERDIREVS
+274 RE
-284 GIYRPDS
+284 
-291 GRNEGKTD
+291 GRNTGEASGGYGQTGGGNERTSD
-299 RADNSE
+299 RADNRE
-305 GQRRNPGQGTGAAEM
+305 GQTRNPGQGTGTAEV
-320 GKSNAGDSDGSRFNR
+320 GRNNAGDSDGSRLNR
-335 DEGTDSDPVNNQ
+335 DEGIDTDPVINQ

-394 LKQADDEHLAG
+394 LKQTDDEHLAG

-416 QAWYDTNV
+416 QAWYDTDV
-424 KEDYRYFGYDKVK
+424 QEDYRYFGYDKVK
-437 FNIVMPDGAQYTER
+437 FNIVMPDGEQYTER

-472 KLTGELEK
+472 KLAEELEK
-480 YIKNPEGNVTNF
+480 YIKNTEGNVTNF
-492 VTPPEDDVKD
+492 VTPPED
-502 SDVKDSVT
+502 DVKDSVT
-510 QKEKNVTNFVTNPT
+510 QKEKNVTNFVTNPAEE
-524 DDTEKLK
+524 TEKIK
-531 PVQMSFSDMLEPER
+531 PVQMSFADMLEPER

-575 IKAIQ
+575 VKAIQ

-611 PFDENRVGWRVEYTT
+611 PFDADRAGWRVEYTT

-658 HVLEKAGFRQGNI
+658 HVLEKAGFKQGNI

-684 MPEKMKN
+684 MPEEMKN

-725 DRPEAFDVVVGNV
+725 DRPEAFDVVLGNV
-738 PFGDYKVNDRKFNK
+738 PFGDYKVNDKKFNK
-752 LNFSIHNYFFAK
+752 WNFSIHNYFFAK

-775 ACITSRFTMDSK
+775 AFITSRFTMDSK

-874 TPYGTMELTVK
+874 TPYGSMELTVK

-1016 INSLANK
+1016 INSIANK
-1023 KAFEKD
+1023 KAFERD

-1059 KPEIEVT
+1059 RPEIEVT

-1099 YDRIKEELTG
+1099 YARIKEELTG
-1109 VIFHQPGMGDD
+1109 VIFHQPGMSGD

-1138 KTARRASVLKP
+1138 KTARRAAVLKP

-1190 EVFELPYRKQQKIKI
+1190 ETFELTYRKRQKIKI
-1205 EYSPATSKWFITNK
+1205 EYSPVTSKWFITNK
-1219 SMVDAADVKA
+1219 SMVEAGDVKA
-1229 NTEYGTQRVNAYA
+1229 NMEYGTQRVNAYA

-1257 TNIVSGKNV
+1257 TNIVNGKSV

-1277 QQKQAAIKEAFQD
+1277 QQKQTAVKEAFQD

-1316 KYDGSFLTFPG
+1316 KYDGSFLTFLG

-1362 FEMVAGA
+1362 FEMAAGA

-1383 VVPNHLIDQWAK
+1383 VVPNHLIDQWAT

-1495 LANEDKKDDVV
+1495 LANEDKKDNVV

-1646 ADIITEDQLKLDR
+1646 ADIITADQLNLDR
-1659 PEADYQT
+1659 PEAQFET
-1666 VVCEPSAVQKE
+1666 VTCEPSEVQKE
-1677 LVDKLSVRAEQV
+1677 LVADLSHRAELV

-1718 DSEYPDEPDSKINT
+1718 DPEYPDEPDSKINR
-1732 CVENVYKIYTNGS
+1732 CVENVYKIYTDGN

-1757 STPSKGFN
+1757 STPSKEFN
-1765 VYDDLKAKL
+1765 VYDDIKAKL

-1781 AEIEF
+1781 NEIEY
-1786 IHNADTDNKKA
+1786 IHNANTDNKKA
-1797 ALFQSVRDG
+1797 ALFKAVREG

-1825 DRLVA
+1825 ERLVA

-1842 IKQRNGRIVRQGNT
+1842 IEQRNGRIIRQGNT
-1856 NKSVYI
+1856 NKNVYI

-1877 TLENKQKF
+1877 TLENKQRF
-1885 ISQIMTSS
+1885 ISQIMTSK

-1961 AEKNALIENI
+1961 AEKNSAIENI
-1971 RNDILTADN
+1971 SKDLLTAQN
-1980 NPLPEEA
+1980 NPLPEED
-1987 YEIIIDSVK
+1987 YEIIIDGVK
-1996 FTDKETAGESFL
+1996 ITDKEKAGEMFS
-2008 EALHT
+2008 EVLHT
-2013 CKAQERIIGR
+2013 CKAQERIIGK
-2023 YRGFDIAGGYDF
+2023 YRGFDVVGGYDF
-2035 FRSAFYA
+2035 FRSVFYA
-2042 TLKGQHEYQTEMGFS
+2042 KLKGNHEYQSEMGFS
-2057 DIGNLQRLDNIIKKL
+2057 DSGNLQRLENMIKRI
-2072 PDKIEKIEEDISLL
+2072 PEKIEGFKEEIEML
-2086 NKQIDN
+2086 NRQTEN

-2113 LSALESE
+2113 LSVLESE

-2125 TQAESFDE
+2125 TQSESFDE
-2133 EAADTVRTAADG
+2133 EAADTVRKAADG
-2145 ISEALSRMKQGIEES
+2145 ISEALSSMKQGIEES
-2160 DSLLETD
+2160 ESLLES
-2167 KNVTN
+2167 KESVTN
-2172 FVTQP
+2172 SVTQP

-2187 FVTSQ
+2187 FVTNRN
-2192 SESGPHL
+2192 ESGPHL

>member
-13 KTLVEVTSNAS
+13 KTLSEVTANAAD
-24 RWTSFLRTAARISPY
+24 WTSFLKTAARISPY
-39 SFVEQIL
+39 SFVEQVL
-46 IYAQRPK
+46 IYAQRPQ
-53 ATACADYNLWH
+53 ATACADYNLWR
-64 TRMRRQVKRGTKGI
+64 TRMRRQVKYGTKGI
-78 AVPDGRGKLKYL
+78 AVPNGRGKLKYL
-90 FDVSDTVELPGAFSP
+90 FDVTDTVELPGAFSP
-105 QLWEM
+105 QLWEL
-110 KPEFSMQIAK
+110 KPEFSTQIAK
-120 KLAQKYQLYGSAD
+120 KLAQKYKLYGSAD
-133 TIREVIFDITTKQSA
+133 TIREVIFDISTKQA
-148 ALWRKYGQSIINNAR
+148 NLMWGKYGQSIINNAR
-163 TADQTV
+163 KADQTV
-169 PEMTLE
+169 SEMTLE
-175 NTYCNFVSESLRYAA
+175 NTYCNLVSESLKYAA
-190 LSRCEPDG
+190 LSRCEPDV
-198 DYDFSLDD
+198 DYEFALDD

-230 QLFNDIKNEVKVL
+230 QLFNDINNEIKAL
-243 EEAQERSKDGL
+243 EQERSKENGL
-254 LRTEKERVSGGMAP
+254 IRTTQKGVSERMVSRGTGGIREGRNTGEVSGGY
-268 GRTRGI
+268 GQTGGGNERT
-274 REERDIREVS
+274 S
-284 GIYRPDS
+284 
-291 GRNEGKTD
+291 D
-299 RADNSE
+299 RADNRE
-305 GQRRNPGQGTGAAEM
+305 GQTRNPGQGTGTAEV
-320 GKSNAGDSDGSRFNR
+320 GRNNAGDSDGSRLYR
-335 DEGTDSDPVNNQ
+335 DEGIDTDPVINQ

-383 KKYTIEEFDRL
+383 KKYTVEEFDRL
-394 LKQADDEHLAG
+394 LKKTDDEHLAG

-416 QAWYDTNV
+416 QAWYDTDV
-424 KEDYRYFGYDKVK
+424 QEDYRYFGYDKVK
-437 FNIVMPDGAQYTER
+437 FNIVMPDGEQYTER

-472 KLTGELEK
+472 KLAGELEK

-492 VTPPEDDVKD
+492 VTNP
-502 SDVKDSVT
+502 
-510 QKEKNVTNFVTNPT
+510 KE
-524 DDTEKLK
+524 DTEKLN
-531 PVQMSFSDMLEPER
+531 PVQMSFADTLEPER
-545 TMTTGQPHTEKQ
+545 AMTTELPQAEKQ
-557 EIPDMGNM
+557 ESGTPGM
-565 SNARKRFLNN
+565 SNARKRFLGNV
-575 IKAIQ
+575 KAIQ
-580 VLKALEGSNAEATEI
+580 VLKALESSNAEATEI
-595 QKEAL
+595 QKEVL
-600 NRYSGWGGLSQ
+600 NGYSGWGGLSQ
-611 PFDENRVGWRVEYTT
+611 PFDADRAGWRVEYTT

-658 HVLEKAGFRQGNI
+658 HVLEKAGFKQGNI

-684 MPEKMKN
+684 MPEEMKN

-725 DRPEAFDVVVGNV
+725 DRPEAFDVVLGNV
-738 PFGDYKVNDRKFNK
+738 PFGDYKVNDKKFNK
-752 LNFSIHNYFFAK
+752 WNFSIHNYFFAK

-775 ACITSRFTMDSK
+775 AFITSRFTMDSK

-795 SQRAELLGAVRLPE
+795 SQRAKLLGAVRLPE

-818 QVVSDIIFLKKRSQ
+818 HVVSDFIFLKKRSQ

-903 NIAFEFETDKN
+903 NIAFETDKN

-952 ENDKMSKPDMND
+952 ENDKMSKSDMND

-1016 INSLANK
+1016 INSPANK

-1059 KPEIEVT
+1059 RPEIEVT

-1099 YDRIKEELTG
+1099 YARIKEELTG
-1109 VIFHQPGMGDD
+1109 VIFHQPGMSGD

-1138 KTARRASVLKP
+1138 KTARRAAVLKP

-1190 EVFELPYRKQQKIKI
+1190 ETFELTYRKRQKIKI
-1205 EYSPATSKWFITNK
+1205 EYSPVTSKWFITNK
-1219 SMVDAADVKA
+1219 SMVEAGDVKA
-1229 NTEYGTQRVNAYA
+1229 NMEYGTQRVNAYA

-1257 TNIVSGKNV
+1257 TNIVNGKSV

-1277 QQKQAAIKEAFQD
+1277 QQKQTAVKEAFQD

-1362 FEMVAGA
+1362 FEMAAGA

-1383 VVPNHLIDQWAK
+1383 VVPNHLIDQWAT

-1495 LANEDKKDDVV
+1495 LANEDKKDNVV

-1646 ADIITEDQLKLDR
+1646 ADIITADQLNLDR
-1659 PEADYQT
+1659 PEAQFET
-1666 VVCEPSAVQKE
+1666 VTCEPSEVQKE
-1677 LVDKLSVRAEQV
+1677 LVADLSHRAELV

-1718 DSEYPDEPDSKINT
+1718 DPEYPDEPDSKINR
-1732 CVENVYKIYTNGS
+1732 CVENVYKIYTDGN

-1757 STPSKGFN
+1757 STPSKEFN
-1765 VYDDLKAKL
+1765 VYDDIKAKL

-1781 AEIEF
+1781 NEIEY
-1786 IHNADTDNKKA
+1786 IHNANTDNKKA
-1797 ALFQSVRDG
+1797 ALFKAVREG

-1825 DRLVA
+1825 ERLVA

-1842 IKQRNGRIVRQGNT
+1842 IEQRNGRIIRQGNT
-1856 NKSVYI
+1856 NKNVYI

-1877 TLENKQKF
+1877 TLENKQRF
-1885 ISQIMTSS
+1885 ISQIMTSK

-1961 AEKNALIENI
+1961 AEKNSAIENI
-1971 RNDILTADN
+1971 SKDLLTAQN
-1980 NPLPEEA
+1980 NPLPEED
-1987 YEIIIDSVK
+1987 YEIIIDGVK
-1996 FTDKETAGESFL
+1996 ITDKEKAGEMFS
-2008 EALHT
+2008 EVLHT
-2013 CKAQERIIGR
+2013 CKAQERIIGK
-2023 YRGFDIAGGYDF
+2023 YRGFDVVGGYDF
-2035 FRSAFYA
+2035 FRSVFYA
-2042 TLKGQHEYQTEMGFS
+2042 KLKGNHEYQSEMGFS
-2057 DIGNLQRLDNIIKKL
+2057 DCGNLQRLENMIKRI
-2072 PDKIEKIEEDISLL
+2072 PEKIEGFKEEIEML
-2086 NKQIDN
+2086 NRQTEN

-2113 LSALESE
+2113 LSVLESE

-2125 TQAESFDE
+2125 TQSESFDE
-2133 EAADTVRTAADG
+2133 EAADTVRKAADG
-2145 ISEALSRMKQGIEES
+2145 ISEALSSMKQGIEES
-2160 DSLLETD
+2160 ESLLES
-2167 KNVTN
+2167 KESVTN
-2172 FVTQP
+2172 SVTQP

-2187 FVTSQ
+2187 FVTNRN
-2192 SESGPHL
+2192 ESGPHL

>member
-1 MADYEEIRKLYA
+1 MANYEEVRKLYE

-39 SFVEQIL
+39 SFVEQVL
-46 IYAQRPK
+46 IYAQRQK
-53 ATACADYNLWH
+53 ATACADYNLWR
-64 TRMRRQVKRGTKGI
+64 TRMRRQVKYGTKGI

-90 FDVSDTVELPGAFSP
+90 FDVADTVELPGAFSP
-105 QLWEM
+105 RLWEM
-110 KPEFSMQIAK
+110 KPEFSPQVAK
-120 KLAQKYQLYGSAD
+120 KLAQKYQLYGSGD
-133 TIREVIFDITTKQSA
+133 TIREVIFDITTKQAVSQ
-148 ALWRKYGQSIINNAR
+148 WKKYGQMIINNVR
-163 TADQTV
+163 KADSAV
-169 PEMTLE
+169 SEMTLE
-175 NTYCNFVSESLRYAA
+175 NTYCNFVSESLKYAA

-230 QLFNDIKNEVKVL
+230 QLFNDINNEIKAL
-243 EEAQERSKDGL
+243 EQERSKENGL
-254 LRTEKERVSGGMAP
+254 IRTTQKGVSERMVSGGT
-268 GRTRGI
+268 GGI
-274 REERDIREVS
+274 REGRNTGEVS
-284 GIYRPDS
+284 GGY
-291 GRNEGKTD
+291 GQTGGGNERTSD
-299 RADNSE
+299 RADNRE
-305 GQRRNPGQGTGAAEM
+305 GQTRNPGQGTGTAEV
-320 GKSNAGDSDGSRFNR
+320 GRNNAGDSDGSRLNR
-335 DEGTDSDPVNNQ
+335 DEGIDTDPVINQ

-383 KKYTIEEFDRL
+383 RKYTIEEFDRL

-405 QHAMIE
+405 QHAMIV
-411 KYGSE
+411 KYGSRD
-416 QAWYDTNV
+416 AWYDTNV
-424 KEDYRYFGYDKVK
+424 KEDYRYWGYDKVK
-437 FNIVMPDGAQYTER
+437 FNIVMPDGRQYTER

-462 DFLQSFPSYE
+462 DFLQSFQTYE
-472 KLTGELEK
+472 KLAEELEE
-480 YIKNPEGNVTNF
+480 YIKNPERNVTNF
-492 VTPPEDDVKD
+492 VTNPENV
-502 SDVKDSVT
+502 VKDSVT
-510 QKEKNVTNFVTNPT
+510 QKEKNVTNFVTNPKE
-524 DDTEKLK
+524 DTEKLN
-531 PVQMSFSDMLEPER
+531 PVQMSFADTLEPER
-545 TMTTGQPHTEKQ
+545 AMTTELPQAEKQ
-557 EIPDMGNM
+557 ESGTPGM
-565 SNARKRFLNN
+565 SNARKRFLGNV
-575 IKAIQ
+575 KAIQ
-580 VLKALEGSNAEATEI
+580 VLKALESSNAEATDI
-595 QKEAL
+595 QKEVL
-600 NRYSGWGGLSQ
+600 NGYSGWGGLSQ
-611 PFDENRVGWRVEYTT
+611 PFDADRAGWNVEYTT

-653 IRSVY
+653 VHSVY
-658 HVLEKAGFRQGNI
+658 HILEKAGFTSGTI
-671 LEPSMGIGKFFGS
+671 LEPSMGVGKFFKN
-684 MPEKMKN
+684 MPEAMKN
-691 NSSLYGVELDSI
+691 KSSLYGVELDSI

-712 PEALIKVGGFETT
+712 PEAMIKVGGFETT

-775 ACITSRFTMDSK
+775 AFITSRFTMDSK

-996 TKAQIQLNIEYDKF
+996 TKAQIQLNIAYDRF
-1010 TKKFGL
+1010 TKQFGL
-1016 INSLANK
+1016 INNVANK

-1042 KQGNLKSKAAIF
+1042 KHGNLKSKAAIF
-1054 NQRTI
+1054 NKRTI
-1059 KPEIEVT
+1059 KPVIEVT

-1074 LVESI
+1074 LIESI
-1079 RNKGGVNLEY
+1079 RNKGCVSLEY
-1089 MAELLGTPGE
+1089 MSELLGTPGE
-1099 YDRIKEELTG
+1099 YTRIKEELTG
-1109 VIFHQPGMGDD
+1109 VIFHQPGFNAD
-1120 EGWINADEY
+1120 EGWVNADEY

-1138 KTARRASVLKP
+1138 KAARRASVLKP

-1190 EVFELPYRKQQKIKI
+1190 ETFELTYRKRQKIKI

-1219 SMVDAADVKA
+1219 SMVEAGDVKA
-1229 NTEYGTQRVNAYA
+1229 NMEYGTQRVNAYA

-1257 TNIVSGKNV
+1257 TNIVNGKSV

-1277 QQKQAAIKEAFQD
+1277 QQKQTAVKEAFQD
-1290 WIFSDPERRNTL
+1290 WIFKDPERRNAL
-1302 TDKYNRIFNSTRAR
+1302 TDKYNRLFNCNRAR
-1316 KYDGSFLTFPG
+1316 KFDGSFLTFPG
-1327 MNDEITL
+1327 MNEEITL
-1334 RQHQL
+1334 RQHQK

-1352 LAHEVGAGKT
+1352 LAHEVGSGKT
-1362 FEMVAGA
+1362 FEMAAGA
-1369 MESRRLGLCHKPLF
+1369 MESRRLALCHKPLF
-1383 VVPNHLIDQWAK
+1383 VAPNHLIDQWAT

-1444 PLSVQRQKD
+1444 PLSVERQKE

-1466 EQTKW
+1466 DQTKR

-1646 ADIITEDQLKLDR
+1646 ADIITADQLNLDR
-1659 PEADYQT
+1659 PEAQFET
-1666 VVCEPSAVQKE
+1666 VTCEPSEVQKE
-1677 LVDKLSVRAEQV
+1677 LVADLSHRAELV

-1718 DSEYPDEPDSKINT
+1718 DPEYPDEPDSKINR
-1732 CVENVYKIYTNGS
+1732 CVENVYKIYTDGN

-1757 STPSKGFN
+1757 STPSKEFN
-1765 VYDDLKAKL
+1765 VYDDIKAKL

-1781 AEIEF
+1781 NEIEY
-1786 IHNADTDNKKA
+1786 IHNANTDNKKA
-1797 ALFQSVRDG
+1797 ALFKAVREG

-1825 DRLVA
+1825 ERLVA

-1842 IKQRNGRIVRQGNT
+1842 IEQRNGRIIRQGNT
-1856 NKSVYI
+1856 NKNVYI

-1877 TLENKQKF
+1877 TLENKQRF
-1885 ISQIMTSS
+1885 ISQIMTSK

-1961 AEKNALIENI
+1961 AEKNSAIENI
-1971 RNDILTADN
+1971 SKDLLIAQN
-1980 NPLPEEA
+1980 NPLPEED
-1987 YEIIIDSVK
+1987 YEIIIDGVK
-1996 FTDKETAGESFL
+1996 ITDKEKASEMFS
-2008 EALHT
+2008 EVLHT
-2013 CKAQERIIGR
+2013 CKAQERIVGK
-2023 YRGFDIAGGYDF
+2023 YRGFNVVGGFDF
-2035 FRSAFYA
+2035 FRSVFYA
-2042 TLKGQHEYQTEMGFS
+2042 KLKGNHEYQSEMGFS
-2057 DIGNLQRLDNIIKKL
+2057 DSGNLQRLENMIKRI
-2072 PDKIEKIEEDISLL
+2072 PEKIEGFKEEIETL
-2086 NKQIDN
+2086 NRQTEN

-2113 LSALESE
+2113 LSVLESE

-2177 DIQRE
+2177 ESHTPEQDIQKE

-2192 SESGPHL
+2192 SGPHL

>member
-13 KTLVEVTSNAS
+13 KTLSEVTANAAD
-24 RWTSFLRTAARISPY
+24 WTSFLKTAARISPY
-39 SFVEQIL
+39 SFVEQVL

-110 KPEFSMQIAK
+110 KPEFSTQIAK
-120 KLAQKYQLYGSAD
+120 KLAQKYKLYGSAD
-133 TIREVIFDITTKQSA
+133 TIREVIFDISTKQA
-148 ALWRKYGQSIINNAR
+148 NLMWGKYGQSIINNAR
-163 TADQTV
+163 KADQTV
-169 PEMTLE
+169 SEMTLE
-175 NTYCNFVSESLRYAA
+175 NTYCNLVSESLKYAA

-254 LRTEKERVSGGMAP
+254 LRTEKERISGGMAP
-268 GRTRGI
+268 GRTGGI
-274 REERDIREVS
+274 REERDVREVS

-291 GRNEGKTD
+291 RNNEGKTD

-305 GQRRNPGQGTGAAEM
+305 GQRRNPGQGTGTAEM
-320 GKSNAGDSDGSRFNR
+320 GANNAGDSDGSRFNR

-383 KKYTIEEFDRL
+383 RKYTIEEFDRL

-405 QHAMIE
+405 QHAMIV
-411 KYGSE
+411 KYGSRD
-416 QAWYDTNV
+416 AWYDTNV
-424 KEDYRYFGYDKVK
+424 KEDYRYWGYDKVK
-437 FNIVMPDGAQYTER
+437 FNIVMPDGRQYTER

-462 DFLQSFPSYE
+462 DFLQSFQSYE
-472 KLTGELEK
+472 KLAEELEK

-492 VTPPEDDVKD
+492 VT
-502 SDVKDSVT
+502 
-510 QKEKNVTNFVTNPT
+510 NPAE
-524 DDTEKLK
+524 DTEKLN
-531 PVQMSFSDMLEPER
+531 PVQMSFADMFEPER
-545 TMTTGQPHTEKQ
+545 TMTTEQLQAEKQ
-557 EIPDMGNM
+557 ESGIPGM
-565 SNARKRFLNN
+565 SNARKRFLGNV
-575 IKAIQ
+575 KAIQ
-580 VLKALEGSNAEATEI
+580 VLKALESSNAEATDI
-595 QKEAL
+595 QKEVL
-600 NRYSGWGGLSQ
+600 NGYSGWGGLSQ
-611 PFDENRVGWRVEYTT
+611 PFDENRAGWRVEYTT

-653 IRSVY
+653 IRSIY
-658 HVLEKAGFRQGNI
+658 HVLEKAGFKQGNI

-684 MPEKMKN
+684 MPEEMKN

-712 PEALIKVGGFETT
+712 PETLIKVGGFETT

-775 ACITSRFTMDSK
+775 AFITSRYTMDSK
-787 SIAARKYI
+787 SAAARKYI
-795 SQRAELLGAVRLPE
+795 SQHAELLGAVRLPE
-809 SAFKQTADT
+809 NAFKQTADT

-845 LNQSGEEYTMNS
+845 LNQSGEEYIMNS

-885 ADVGINE
+885 PDADINE

-931 PANPDVKNYSYALV
+931 PANPAVKNYSYTLV

-952 ENDKMSKPDMND
+952 ENDRMIKPDMND

-982 VIQYQLSD
+982 VIQYQLSN

-996 TKAQIQLNIEYDKF
+996 TKAQIQLNIAYDRF
-1010 TKKFGL
+1010 TKQFGL
-1016 INSLANK
+1016 INNVANK

-1042 KQGNLKSKAAIF
+1042 KHGNLKSKAAIF
-1054 NQRTI
+1054 NKRTI
-1059 KPEIEVT
+1059 KPVIEVT

-1074 LVESI
+1074 LIESI
-1079 RNKGGVNLEY
+1079 RNKGCVSLEY
-1089 MAELLGTPGE
+1089 MSELLGTPGE
-1099 YDRIKEELTG
+1099 HTRIKEELTG
-1109 VIFHQPGMGDD
+1109 VIFHQPGFNAD
-1120 EGWINADEY
+1120 EGWVNADEY

-1138 KTARRASVLKP
+1138 KAARRASVLKP

-1154 VKALEAVQPEKIESA
+1154 VQALEAVQPEKIESA

-1190 EVFELPYRKQQKIKI
+1190 ETFELTYRKRQKIKI

-1219 SMVDAADVKA
+1219 SMVEAGDVKA
-1229 NTEYGTQRVNAYA
+1229 NMEYGTQRVNAYA

-1257 TNIVSGKNV
+1257 TNIVNGKSV

-1277 QQKQAAIKEAFQD
+1277 QQKQTAVKEAFQD
-1290 WIFSDPERRNTL
+1290 WVFKDPERRNTL
-1302 TDKYNRIFNSTRAR
+1302 TDKYNRLFNCNRAR
-1316 KYDGSFLTFPG
+1316 KFDGSFLTFPG

-1334 RQHQL
+1334 RQHQK

-1352 LAHEVGAGKT
+1352 LAHEVGSGKT
-1362 FEMVAGA
+1362 FEMAAGA

-1383 VVPNHLIDQWAK
+1383 VAPNHLIDQWAT

-1444 PLSVQRQKD
+1444 PLSVERQKE

-1466 EQTKW
+1466 DQTKR

-1646 ADIITEDQLKLDR
+1646 ADIITADQLNLDR
-1659 PEADYQT
+1659 PEAQFET
-1666 VVCEPSAVQKE
+1666 VTCEPSEVQKE
-1677 LVDKLSVRAEQV
+1677 LVADLSHRAELV

-1718 DSEYPDEPDSKINT
+1718 DPEYPDEPDSKINT

-1757 STPSKGFN
+1757 STPSKEFN
-1765 VYDDLKAKL
+1765 VYDDIKAKL

-1781 AEIEF
+1781 NEIEY
-1786 IHNADTDNKKA
+1786 IHNANTDNKKA
-1797 ALFQSVRDG
+1797 ALFKAVREG

-1825 DRLVA
+1825 ERLVA

-1842 IKQRNGRIVRQGNT
+1842 IEQRNGRIIRQGNT
-1856 NKSVYI
+1856 NKKVYI

-1877 TLENKQKF
+1877 TLENKQRF
-1885 ISQIMTSS
+1885 VSQIMTSK

-1961 AEKNALIENI
+1961 AEKNSAIENI
-1971 RNDILTADN
+1971 SRDLLTAQN
-1980 NPLPEEA
+1980 NPLPEED
-1987 YEIIIDSVK
+1987 YEIIIDGVK
-1996 FTDKETAGESFL
+1996 FNEKEKAGEMFI

-2013 CKAQERIIGR
+2013 CKAQERIIGK
-2023 YRGFDIAGGYDF
+2023 YRGFDVVGGYDF
-2035 FRSAFYA
+2035 FRSVFYA
-2042 TLKGQHEYQTEMGFS
+2042 KLKGNHEYQSEMGFS
-2057 DIGNLQRLDNIIKKL
+2057 DSGNLQRLENMIKRI
-2072 PDKIEKIEEDISLL
+2072 PEKIEGFKEEIEML
-2086 NKQIDN
+2086 NRQTEN

-2113 LSALESE
+2113 LSVLESE

-2133 EAADTVRTAADG
+2133 EAADTVRKAADG
-2145 ISEALSRMKQGIEES
+2145 ISEALSSMKQGIEES
-2160 DSLLETD
+2160 ESLLES
-2167 KNVTN
+2167 KESVTN
-2172 FVTQP
+2172 SVTQP

-2187 FVTSQ
+2187 FVTNRN
-2192 SESGPHL
+2192 ESGPHL

>member
-13 KTLVEVTSNAS
+13 KTLSEVTANAAD
-24 RWTSFLRTAARISPY
+24 WTSFLKTAARISPY

-110 KPEFSMQIAK
+110 KPEFSTQIAK
-120 KLAQKYQLYGSAD
+120 KLAQKYKLYGSAD
-133 TIREVIFDITTKQSA
+133 TIREVIFDISTKQA
-148 ALWRKYGQSIINNAR
+148 NLMWGKYGQSIINNAR

-169 PEMTLE
+169 SEMTLE

-268 GRTRGI
+268 GRTGGI
-274 REERDIREVS
+274 REGRNTGEVS
-284 GIYRPDS
+284 GGY
-291 GRNEGKTD
+291 GQTGGGNERTSD

-320 GKSNAGDSDGSRFNR
+320 GANNAGDSDGSRFNR

-347 NEEQKAEEKDEK
+347 NEEKKAEEKDEK

-364 FLVPYVVC
+364 FLVPYVFC

-394 LKQADDEHLAG
+394 LKQADEEHLAG
-405 QHAMIE
+405 QHAMIA
-411 KYGSE
+411 KYGSRD
-416 QAWYDTNV
+416 AWYDTNV
-424 KEDYRYFGYDKVK
+424 KEDYRYWGYDKVK
-437 FNIVMPDGAQYTER
+437 FNVVMPDGRQYTER
-451 YDVGDGYGGLI
+451 YDIGDGYGGLI
-462 DFLQSFPSYE
+462 DFLQSFQTYE
-472 KLTGELEK
+472 KLAEELEE
-480 YIKNPEGNVTNF
+480 YIKNPERNVTNF
-492 VTPPEDDVKD
+492 VTNPENV
-502 SDVKDSVT
+502 VKDSVT
-510 QKEKNVTNFVTNPT
+510 QKEKNVTNFVTNPKE
-524 DDTEKLK
+524 DTEKLN
-531 PVQMSFSDMLEPER
+531 PVQMSFADTLEPER
-545 TMTTGQPHTEKQ
+545 AMTTELPQAEKQ
-557 EIPDMGNM
+557 ESGTPGM
-565 SNARKRFLNN
+565 SNARKRFLGNV
-575 IKAIQ
+575 KAIQ
-580 VLKALEGSNAEATEI
+580 VLKALESSNAEATDI
-595 QKEAL
+595 QKEVL
-600 NRYSGWGGLSQ
+600 NGYSGWGGLSQ
-611 PFDENRVGWRVEYTT
+611 PFDENRAGWRVEYTT

-653 IRSVY
+653 IHSIF
-658 HVLEKAGFRQGNI
+658 HILEKAGFTSGTI

-684 MPEKMKN
+684 MPEAMKN

-725 DRPEAFDVVVGNV
+725 DRPEAFDVVLGNV
-738 PFGDYKVNDRKFNK
+738 PFGDYKVNDKKFNK
-752 LNFSIHNYFFAK
+752 WNFSIHNYFFAK

-775 ACITSRFTMDSK
+775 AFITSRYTMDSK
-787 SIAARKYI
+787 SAAARKYI

-809 SAFKQTADT
+809 NAFKQTADT

-845 LNQSGEEYTMNS
+845 LNQSGEEYIMNS

-885 ADVGINE
+885 PDADINE

-903 NIAFEFETDKN
+903 NIAFEFETN
-914 VTNFVTE
+914 VTNFVTN
-921 DERKDVKDEI
+921 DERKEVKDEI
-931 PANPDVKNYSYALV
+931 PADPDVKNYSYTLV
-945 AGELYYR
+945 GGELYYR

-1054 NQRTI
+1054 NKRTI

-1099 YDRIKEELTG
+1099 YAWIKEELTG
-1109 VIFHQPGMGDD
+1109 VIFHQPGFNAD
-1120 EGWINADEY
+1120 EGWVNADEY

-1138 KTARRASVLKP
+1138 KAARRASVLKP

-1169 DIYIRPGATWVDKQ
+1169 DIYIRPGATWVYKQ

-1190 EVFELPYRKQQKIKI
+1190 ETFELTYRKRQKIKI
-1205 EYSPATSKWFITNK
+1205 EYSPVTSKWFITNK
-1219 SMVDAADVKA
+1219 SMIEAGDVKA
-1229 NTEYGTQRVNAYA
+1229 NMEYGTQRVNAYA

-1257 TNIVSGKNV
+1257 TNIVNGKSV

-1277 QQKQAAIKEAFQD
+1277 QQKQTAVKEAFQD
-1290 WIFSDPERRNTL
+1290 WIFKDPERRNAL
-1302 TDKYNRIFNSTRAR
+1302 TDKYNRLFNCNRAR
-1316 KYDGSFLTFPG
+1316 KFDGSFLTFPG

-1334 RQHQL
+1334 RQHQK

-1352 LAHEVGAGKT
+1352 LAHEVGSGKT
-1362 FEMVAGA
+1362 FEMAAGA

-1383 VVPNHLIDQWAK
+1383 VAPNHLIDQWAT

-1444 PLSVQRQKD
+1444 PLSVERQKE

-1466 EQTKW
+1466 DQTKR

-1646 ADIITEDQLKLDR
+1646 ADIITADQLNLDR
-1659 PEADYQT
+1659 PEAQFET
-1666 VVCEPSAVQKE
+1666 VTCEPSEVQKE
-1677 LVDKLSVRAEQV
+1677 LVADLSHRAELV

-1718 DSEYPDEPDSKINT
+1718 DPEYPDEPDSKINR
-1732 CVENVYKIYTNGS
+1732 CVENVYKIYTDGN

-1757 STPSKGFN
+1757 STPSKEFN
-1765 VYDDLKAKL
+1765 VYDDIKAKL

-1781 AEIEF
+1781 NEIEY
-1786 IHNADTDNKKA
+1786 IHNANTDNKKA
-1797 ALFQSVRDG
+1797 ALFKAVREG

-1825 DRLVA
+1825 ERLVA

-1842 IKQRNGRIVRQGNT
+1842 IEQRNGRIIRQGNT
-1856 NKSVYI
+1856 NKKVNI

-1877 TLENKQKF
+1877 TLENKQRF
-1885 ISQIMTSS
+1885 ISQIMTSK

-1961 AEKNALIENI
+1961 AEKNSAIENI
-1971 RNDILTADN
+1971 SKDLLTAQN
-1980 NPLPEEA
+1980 NPLPEED
-1987 YEIIIDSVK
+1987 YEIIIDGVK
-1996 FTDKETAGESFL
+1996 ITDKEKAGEMFI

-2013 CKAQERIIGR
+2013 CKAQERIIGK
-2023 YRGFDIAGGYDF
+2023 YRGFDVVGGFDF
-2035 FRSAFYA
+2035 FRSVFYA
-2042 TLKGQHEYQTEMGFS
+2042 KLKGNHEYQSEMGFS
-2057 DIGNLQRLDNIIKKL
+2057 DSGNLQRLENMIKRI
-2072 PDKIEKIEEDISLL
+2072 PEKIEGFKEEIETL
-2086 NKQIDN
+2086 NRQTEN
-2092 AKQELAKPFKQEA
+2092 ANQELAKPFKQEA

-2113 LSALESE
+2113 LSVLESE

-2125 TQAESFDE
+2125 TQSEDFDE
-2133 EAADTVRTAADG
+2133 EAADTVRKAEDG
-2145 ISEALSRMKQGIEES
+2145 ISEALSSMKQGIEES
-2160 DSLLETD
+2160 ESLLES
-2167 KNVTN
+2167 KENVTN
-2172 FVTQP
+2172 SVTQP

-2187 FVTSQ
+2187 FVTNRN
-2192 SESGPHL
+2192 ESGPHL

>member
-110 KPEFSMQIAK
+110 KPEFSTQIAK

-190 LSRCEPDG
+190 LSRCEPDIN
-198 DYDFSLDD
+198 YDFSLDD

-230 QLFNDIKNEVKVL
+230 QLFNDINNEIKAL
-243 EEAQERSKDGL
+243 EQERSKENGL
-254 LRTEKERVSGGMAP
+254 IRTTQKGVSERMVSRGTGGIREGRNTGEVSGGY
-268 GRTRGI
+268 GQTGGGNERT
-274 REERDIREVS
+274 S
-284 GIYRPDS
+284 
-291 GRNEGKTD
+291 D
-299 RADNSE
+299 RADNRE
-305 GQRRNPGQGTGAAEM
+305 GQTRNPGQGTGTAEV
-320 GKSNAGDSDGSRFNR
+320 GRNNAGDSDGSRLNR
-335 DEGTDSDPVNNQ
+335 DEGIDTDPVINQ

-383 KKYTIEEFDRL
+383 KKYTVEEFDRL
-394 LKQADDEHLAG
+394 LKKTDDEHLAG

-416 QAWYDTNV
+416 QAWYDTDV
-424 KEDYRYFGYDKVK
+424 QEDYRYFGYDKVK
-437 FNIVMPDGAQYTER
+437 FNIVMPDGEQYTER

-472 KLTGELEK
+472 KLAGELEK

-492 VTPPEDDVKD
+492 VTNP
-502 SDVKDSVT
+502 
-510 QKEKNVTNFVTNPT
+510 KE
-524 DDTEKLK
+524 DTEKLN
-531 PVQMSFSDMLEPER
+531 PVQMSFADTLEPER
-545 TMTTGQPHTEKQ
+545 AMTTELPQAEKQ
-557 EIPDMGNM
+557 ESGTPGM
-565 SNARKRFLNN
+565 SNARKRFLGNV
-575 IKAIQ
+575 KAIQ
-580 VLKALEGSNAEATEI
+580 VLKALESSNAEATEI
-595 QKEAL
+595 QKEVL
-600 NRYSGWGGLSQ
+600 NGYSGWGGLSQ
-611 PFDENRVGWRVEYTT
+611 PFDADRAGWRVEYTT

-658 HVLEKAGFRQGNI
+658 HVLEKAGFKQGNI

-684 MPEKMKN
+684 MPEEMKN

-725 DRPEAFDVVVGNV
+725 DRPEAFDVVLGNV
-738 PFGDYKVNDRKFNK
+738 PFGDYKVNDKKFNK
-752 LNFSIHNYFFAK
+752 WNFSIHNYFFAK

-775 ACITSRFTMDSK
+775 AFITSRFTMDSK

-795 SQRAELLGAVRLPE
+795 SQRAKLLGAVRLPE

-818 QVVSDIIFLKKRSQ
+818 HVVSDIIFLKKRSQ

-952 ENDKMSKPDMND
+952 ENDKMSKSDMND

-1016 INSLANK
+1016 INSPANK

-1059 KPEIEVT
+1059 RPEIEVT

-1099 YDRIKEELTG
+1099 YARIKEELTG
-1109 VIFHQPGMGDD
+1109 VIFHQPGMSGD

-1138 KTARRASVLKP
+1138 KTARRAAVLKP

-1190 EVFELPYRKQQKIKI
+1190 ETFELTYRKRQKIKI
-1205 EYSPATSKWFITNK
+1205 EYSPVTSKWFITNK
-1219 SMVDAADVKA
+1219 SMVEAGDVKA
-1229 NTEYGTQRVNAYA
+1229 NMEYGTQRVNAYA

-1257 TNIVSGKNV
+1257 TNIVNGKSV

-1277 QQKQAAIKEAFQD
+1277 QQKQTAVKEAFQD
-1290 WIFSDPERRNTL
+1290 WIFSDPERQNTL

-1362 FEMVAGA
+1362 FEMAAGA

-1383 VVPNHLIDQWAK
+1383 VVPNHLIDQWAT

-1495 LANEDKKDDVV
+1495 LANEDKKDNVV

-1646 ADIITEDQLKLDR
+1646 ADIITADQLNLDR
-1659 PEADYQT
+1659 PEAQFET
-1666 VVCEPSAVQKE
+1666 VTCEPSEVQKE
-1677 LVDKLSVRAEQV
+1677 LVADLSHRAELV

-1718 DSEYPDEPDSKINT
+1718 DPEYPDEPDSKINR
-1732 CVENVYKIYTNGS
+1732 CVENVYKIYTDGN

-1757 STPSKGFN
+1757 STPSKEFN
-1765 VYDDLKAKL
+1765 VYDDIKAKL

-1781 AEIEF
+1781 NEIEY
-1786 IHNADTDNKKA
+1786 IHNANTDNKKA
-1797 ALFQSVRDG
+1797 ALFKAVREG

-1825 DRLVA
+1825 ERLVA

-1842 IKQRNGRIVRQGNT
+1842 IEQRNGRIIRQGNT
-1856 NKSVYI
+1856 NKNVYI

-1877 TLENKQKF
+1877 TLENKQRF
-1885 ISQIMTSS
+1885 ISQIMTSK

-1961 AEKNALIENI
+1961 AEKNSAIENI
-1971 RNDILTADN
+1971 SKDLLTAQN
-1980 NPLPEEA
+1980 NPLPEED
-1987 YEIIIDSVK
+1987 YEIIIDGVK
-1996 FTDKETAGESFL
+1996 ITDKEKAGEMFS
-2008 EALHT
+2008 EVLHT
-2013 CKAQERIIGR
+2013 CKAQERIIGK
-2023 YRGFDIAGGYDF
+2023 YRGFDVVGGYDF
-2035 FRSAFYA
+2035 FRSVFYA
-2042 TLKGQHEYQTEMGFS
+2042 KLKGNHEYQSEMGFS
-2057 DIGNLQRLDNIIKKL
+2057 DSGNLQRLENMIKRI
-2072 PDKIEKIEEDISLL
+2072 PEKIEGFKEEIEML
-2086 NKQIDN
+2086 NRQTEN

-2113 LSALESE
+2113 LSVLESE

-2125 TQAESFDE
+2125 TQSESFDE
-2133 EAADTVRTAADG
+2133 EAADTVRKAADG
-2145 ISEALSRMKQGIEES
+2145 ISEALSSMKQGIEES
-2160 DSLLETD
+2160 ESLLES
-2167 KNVTN
+2167 KESVTN
-2172 FVTQP
+2172 SVTQP

-2187 FVTSQ
+2187 FVTNRN
-2192 SESGPHL
+2192 ESGPHL

>member
-13 KTLVEVTSNAS
+13 KTLSEVTANAAD
-24 RWTSFLRTAARISPY
+24 WTSFLKTAARISPY

-110 KPEFSMQIAK
+110 KPEFSTQIAK
-120 KLAQKYQLYGSAD
+120 KLAQKYKLYGSAD
-133 TIREVIFDITTKQSA
+133 TIREVIFDISTKQA
-148 ALWRKYGQSIINNAR
+148 NLMWGKYGQSIINNNAR

-169 PEMTLE
+169 SEMTLE

-268 GRTRGI
+268 GRTGGI
-274 REERDIREVS
+274 REGRNTGEVS
-284 GIYRPDS
+284 GGY
-291 GRNEGKTD
+291 GQTGGGNERTSD

-320 GKSNAGDSDGSRFNR
+320 GANNAGDSDGSRFNR

-347 NEEQKAEEKDEK
+347 NEEKKAEEKDEK

-364 FLVPYVVC
+364 FLVPYVFC

-394 LKQADDEHLAG
+394 LKQADEEHLAG
-405 QHAMIE
+405 QHAMIA
-411 KYGSE
+411 KYGSRD
-416 QAWYDTNV
+416 AWYDTNV
-424 KEDYRYFGYDKVK
+424 KEDYRYWGYDKVK
-437 FNIVMPDGAQYTER
+437 FNVVMPDGRQYTER
-451 YDVGDGYGGLI
+451 YDIGDGYGGLI
-462 DFLQSFPSYE
+462 DFLQSFQTYE
-472 KLTGELEK
+472 KLAEELEE
-480 YIKNPEGNVTNF
+480 YIKNPER
-492 VTPPEDDVKD
+492 
-502 SDVKDSVT
+502 
-510 QKEKNVTNFVTNPT
+510 NVTNFVTN
-524 DDTEKLK
+524 
-531 PVQMSFSDMLEPER
+531 
-545 TMTTGQPHTEKQ
+545 
-557 EIPDMGNM
+557 
-565 SNARKRFLNN
+565 
-575 IKAIQ
+575 
-580 VLKALEGSNAEATEI
+580 
-595 QKEAL
+595 
-600 NRYSGWGGLSQ
+600 
-611 PFDENRVGWRVEYTT
+611 
-626 LKELL
+626 
-631 TPQEYEAARASVL
+631 
-644 NAHYTDDGI
+644 
-653 IRSVY
+653 
-658 HVLEKAGFRQGNI
+658 
-671 LEPSMGIGKFFGS
+671 
-684 MPEKMKN
+684 
-691 NSSLYGVELDSI
+691 
-703 SGRIAQKLY
+703 
-712 PEALIKVGGFETT
+712 
-725 DRPEAFDVVVGNV
+725 
-738 PFGDYKVNDRKFNK
+738 
-752 LNFSIHNYFFAK
+752 
-764 ALDQTKPGGVV
+764 
-775 ACITSRFTMDSK
+775 
-787 SIAARKYI
+787 
-795 SQRAELLGAVRLPE
+795 
-809 SAFKQTADT
+809 
-818 QVVSDIIFLKKRSQ
+818 
-832 PQTEVDDWVYTDV
+832 
-845 LNQSGEEYTMNS
+845 
-857 YFVEHPDMI
+857 
-866 MGTLDKRS
+866 
-874 TPYGTMELTVK
+874 
-885 ADVGINE
+885 
-892 LEQKINEAADR
+892 
-903 NIAFEFETDKN
+903 
-914 VTNFVTE
+914 
-921 DERKDVKDEI
+921 DERKEVKDEI
-931 PANPDVKNYSYALV
+931 PADPDVKNYSYTLV
-945 AGELYYR
+945 GGELYYR

-1054 NQRTI
+1054 NKRTI

-1099 YDRIKEELTG
+1099 YAWIKEELTG
-1109 VIFHQPGMGDD
+1109 VIFHQPGFNAD
-1120 EGWINADEY
+1120 EGWVNADEY

-1154 VKALEAVQPEKIESA
+1154 VKALKAVQPEKIESA

-1257 TNIVSGKNV
+1257 TDIVSGKNV

-1277 QQKQAAIKEAFQD
+1277 QQKQTAVKEVFQD
-1290 WIFSDPERRNTL
+1290 WIFKDPERRNAL
-1302 TDKYNRIFNSTRAR
+1302 TDKYNRLFNCNRAR
-1316 KYDGSFLTFPG
+1316 KFDGSFLTFPG

-1334 RQHQL
+1334 RQHQK

-1352 LAHEVGAGKT
+1352 LAHEVGSGKT
-1362 FEMVAGA
+1362 FEMAAGA

-1383 VVPNHLIDQWAK
+1383 VAPNHLIDQWAT

-1444 PLSVQRQKD
+1444 PLSVERQKE

-1466 EQTKW
+1466 DQTKR

-1646 ADIITEDQLKLDR
+1646 ADIITADQLNLDR
-1659 PEADYQT
+1659 PEAQFET
-1666 VVCEPSAVQKE
+1666 VTCEPSEVQKE
-1677 LVDKLSVRAEQV
+1677 LVADLSHRAELV

-1718 DSEYPDEPDSKINT
+1718 DPEYPDEPDSKINR
-1732 CVENVYKIYTNGS
+1732 CVENVYKIYTDGN

-1757 STPSKGFN
+1757 STPSKEFN
-1765 VYDDLKAKL
+1765 VYDDIKAKL

-1781 AEIEF
+1781 NEIEY
-1786 IHNADTDNKKA
+1786 IHNANTDNKKA
-1797 ALFQSVRDG
+1797 ALFKAVREG

-1812 GSTSKMGAGTNVQ
+1812 GSTFKMGAGTNVQ
-1825 DRLVA
+1825 ERLVA

-1842 IKQRNGRIVRQGNT
+1842 IEQRNGRIIRQGNT
-1856 NKSVYI
+1856 NKKVNI

-1877 TLENKQKF
+1877 TLENKQRF
-1885 ISQIMTSS
+1885 ISQIMTSK

-1961 AEKNALIENI
+1961 AEKNSAIENI
-1971 RNDILTADN
+1971 SKDLLTAQN
-1980 NPLPEEA
+1980 NPLPEED
-1987 YEIIIDSVK
+1987 YEIIIDGVK
-1996 FTDKETAGESFL
+1996 ITDKEKAGEMFI

-2013 CKAQERIIGR
+2013 CKAQERIIGK
-2023 YRGFDIAGGYDF
+2023 YRGFDVVGGFDF
-2035 FRSAFYA
+2035 FRSVFYA
-2042 TLKGQHEYQTEMGFS
+2042 KLKGNHEYQSEMGFS
-2057 DIGNLQRLDNIIKKL
+2057 DSGNLQRLENMIKRI
-2072 PDKIEKIEEDISLL
+2072 PEKIEGFKEEIETL
-2086 NKQIDN
+2086 NRQTEN
-2092 AKQELAKPFKQEA
+2092 ANQELAKPFKQEA

-2113 LSALESE
+2113 LSVLESE

-2125 TQAESFDE
+2125 TQSEDFDE
-2133 EAADTVRTAADG
+2133 EAADTVRKAEDG
-2145 ISEALSRMKQGIEES
+2145 ISEALSSMKQGIEES
-2160 DSLLETD
+2160 ESLLES
-2167 KNVTN
+2167 KENVTN
-2172 FVTQP
+2172 SVTQP

-2187 FVTSQ
+2187 FVTNRN
-2192 SESGPHL
+2192 ESGPHL

>member
-1 MADYEEIRKLYA
+1 MANYEEIRKLYE
-13 KTLVEVTSNAS
+13 KTLVEVTSNGS

-90 FDVSDTVELPGAFSP
+90 FDVADTVELPGAFSP
-105 QLWEM
+105 RLWEM
-110 KPEFSMQIAK
+110 KPGFSPQVAK
-120 KLAQKYQLYGSAD
+120 KLAQKYQLYGSGD
-133 TIREVIFDITTKQSA
+133 TIREVIFDITTKQAFSQ
-148 ALWRKYGQSIINNAR
+148 WKKYGQMIINNVR
-163 TADQTV
+163 KADSTV
-169 PEMTLE
+169 SEMTLE

-198 DYDFSLDD
+198 DYDFALDD

-230 QLFNDIKNEVKVL
+230 QLFNDINNEIKAL
-243 EEAQERSKDGL
+243 EQERSKENGL
-254 LRTEKERVSGGMAP
+254 IRTTQKGVSERMVSRGTGGIREGRNTGEVSGGY
-268 GRTRGI
+268 GQTGGGNERT
-274 REERDIREVS
+274 S
-284 GIYRPDS
+284 
-291 GRNEGKTD
+291 D
-299 RADNSE
+299 RADNRE
-305 GQRRNPGQGTGAAEM
+305 GQTRNPGQGTGTAEV
-320 GKSNAGDSDGSRFNR
+320 GRNNAGDSDGSRLNR
-335 DEGTDSDPVNNQ
+335 DEGIDTDPVINQ

-383 KKYTIEEFDRL
+383 KKYTVEEFDRL

-405 QHAMIE
+405 QHAMIA
-411 KYGSE
+411 KYGSRD
-416 QAWYDTNV
+416 AWYDTNV

-437 FNIVMPDGAQYTER
+437 FNIVMPDGRQYTER

-462 DFLQSFPSYE
+462 DFLKSFPTYE
-472 KLTGELEK
+472 DLAEELEE
-480 YIKNPEGNVTNF
+480 YIKNPERNVTNS
-492 VTPPEDDVKD
+492 VTQPENDVKN
-502 SDVKDSVT
+502 SVT
-510 QKEKNVTNFVTNPT
+510 QKEKNVTNFVTNPAEE
-524 DDTEKLK
+524 TEKIK
-531 PVQMSFSDMLEPER
+531 PVQMSFADMLEPER

-575 IKAIQ
+575 VKAIQ

-595 QKEAL
+595 QKEVL
-600 NRYSGWGGLSQ
+600 NGYSGWGGLSQ
-611 PFDENRVGWRVEYTT
+611 PFDADRAGWNVEYTT
-626 LKELL
+626 LKKLL

-658 HVLEKAGFRQGNI
+658 HVLEKAGFTSGNI

-684 MPEKMKN
+684 MPEAMKN
-691 NSSLYGVELDSI
+691 KSSLYGVELDSI

-725 DRPEAFDVVVGNV
+725 DRPEAFDVVLGNV
-738 PFGDYKVNDRKFNK
+738 PFGDYKVNDKKFNK
-752 LNFSIHNYFFAK
+752 WNFSIHNYFFAK

-775 ACITSRFTMDSK
+775 AFITSRYTMDSK
-787 SIAARKYI
+787 SAAARKYI

-809 SAFKQTADT
+809 NAFKQTADT

-845 LNQSGEEYTMNS
+845 LNQSGEEYMMNS
-857 YFVEHPDMI
+857 YFVENPDMI

-885 ADVGINE
+885 ADVDINQ

-921 DERKDVKDEI
+921 DERKNVKNEI
-931 PANPDVKNYSYALV
+931 PANPDVKNYSYTLV

-982 VIQYQLSD
+982 VIQYQLSN

-996 TKAQIQLNIEYDKF
+996 TKAQIQLNIAYDRF
-1010 TKKFGL
+1010 TKQFGL
-1016 INSLANK
+1016 INSVANK

-1042 KQGNLKSKAAIF
+1042 KHGNLKSKAAIF
-1054 NQRTI
+1054 NKRTI
-1059 KPEIEVT
+1059 KPIIEVT
-1066 KVDTPAEA
+1066 KVDTPAES
-1074 LVESI
+1074 LIESI
-1079 RNKGGVNLEY
+1079 RNKGCVSLEY
-1089 MAELLGTPGE
+1089 MSELLGTPGE
-1099 YDRIKEELTG
+1099 YTRIKEELTG
-1109 VIFHQPGMGDD
+1109 VIFHQPGFNAD
-1120 EGWINADEY
+1120 EGWVNADEY

-1138 KTARRASVLKP
+1138 KAARRASVLKP

-1190 EVFELPYRKQQKIKI
+1190 ETFELTYRKRQKIKI

-1219 SMVDAADVKA
+1219 SMVEAGDVKA
-1229 NTEYGTQRVNAYA
+1229 NMEYGTQRVNAYA

-1257 TNIVSGKNV
+1257 TNIVNGKSV

-1277 QQKQAAIKEAFQD
+1277 QQKQTAVKEAFQD
-1290 WIFSDPERRNTL
+1290 WIFKDPERRNAL
-1302 TDKYNRIFNSTRAR
+1302 TDKYNRLFNCNRAR
-1316 KYDGSFLTFPG
+1316 KFDGSFLTFPG
-1327 MNDEITL
+1327 MNEEITL
-1334 RQHQL
+1334 RQHQK

-1352 LAHEVGAGKT
+1352 LAHEVGSGKT
-1362 FEMVAGA
+1362 FEMAAGA
-1369 MESRRLGLCHKPLF
+1369 MESRRLALCHKPLF
-1383 VVPNHLIDQWAK
+1383 VAPNHLIDQWAT

-1444 PLSVQRQKD
+1444 PLSVERQKE

-1466 EQTKW
+1466 DQTKR

-1646 ADIITEDQLKLDR
+1646 ADIITADQLNLDR
-1659 PEADYQT
+1659 PEAQFET
-1666 VVCEPSAVQKE
+1666 VTCEPSEVQKE
-1677 LVDKLSVRAEQV
+1677 LVADLSHRAELV

-1718 DSEYPDEPDSKINT
+1718 DPEYPDEPDSKINR
-1732 CVENVYKIYTNGS
+1732 CVENVYKIYTDGN

-1757 STPSKGFN
+1757 STPSKEFN
-1765 VYDDLKAKL
+1765 VYDDIKAKL

-1781 AEIEF
+1781 NEIEY
-1786 IHNADTDNKKA
+1786 IHNANTDNKKA
-1797 ALFQSVRDG
+1797 ALFKAVREG

-1825 DRLVA
+1825 ERLVA

-1842 IKQRNGRIVRQGNT
+1842 IEQRNGRIIRQGNT
-1856 NKSVYI
+1856 NKNVYI

-1877 TLENKQKF
+1877 TLENKQRF
-1885 ISQIMTSS
+1885 ISQIMTSK

-1961 AEKNALIENI
+1961 AEKNSAIENI
-1971 RNDILTADN
+1971 SKDLLTAQN
-1980 NPLPEEA
+1980 NPLPEEE
-1987 YEIIIDSVK
+1987 YEITIDGVK
-1996 FTDKETAGESFL
+1996 ITDKEKAGEMFS
-2008 EALHT
+2008 EVLHT
-2013 CKAQERIIGR
+2013 CKAQERIVGK
-2023 YRGFDIAGGYDF
+2023 YRGFNVVGGFDF
-2035 FRSAFYA
+2035 FRSVFYA
-2042 TLKGQHEYQTEMGFS
+2042 KLKGNHEYQSEMGFS
-2057 DIGNLQRLDNIIKKL
+2057 DSGNLQRLENMIKRI
-2072 PDKIEKIEEDISLL
+2072 PEKIEGFKEEIETL
-2086 NKQIDN
+2086 NRQTEN

-2105 ELKEKTAR
+2105 ELKEKTTR
-2113 LSALESE
+2113 LSMLECE

-2133 EAADTVRTAADG
+2133 EAADTVRTAVDG

-2177 DIQRE
+2177 ESHTPEQDIQKE

-2192 SESGPHL
+2192 SGPHL

>member
-13 KTLVEVTSNAS
+13 KTLSEVTANAAD
-24 RWTSFLRTAARISPY
+24 WTSFLKTAARISPY
-39 SFVEQIL
+39 SFVEQVL
-46 IYAQRPK
+46 IYAQRPQ
-53 ATACADYNLWH
+53 ATACADYNLWR
-64 TRMRRQVKRGTKGI
+64 TRMRRQVKYGTKGI
-78 AVPDGRGKLKYL
+78 AVPNGRGKLKYL
-90 FDVSDTVELPGAFSP
+90 FDVTDTVELPGAFSP
-105 QLWEM
+105 QLWEL
-110 KPEFSMQIAK
+110 KPEFSTQIAK
-120 KLAQKYQLYGSAD
+120 KLAQKYKLYGSAD
-133 TIREVIFDITTKQSA
+133 TIREVIFDISTKQA
-148 ALWRKYGQSIINNAR
+148 NLMWGKYGQSIINNAR
-163 TADQTV
+163 KADQTV
-169 PEMTLE
+169 SEMTLE
-175 NTYCNFVSESLRYAA
+175 NTYCNLVSESLKYAA

-198 DYDFSLDD
+198 DYDFALDD

-230 QLFNDIKNEVKVL
+230 QLFNDINNEIKAL
-243 EEAQERSKDGL
+243 EQERSKENGL
-254 LRTEKERVSGGMAP
+254 IRTTQKGVSERMVSRGTGGIREGRNTGEVSGGY
-268 GRTRGI
+268 GQTGGGNERT
-274 REERDIREVS
+274 S
-284 GIYRPDS
+284 
-291 GRNEGKTD
+291 D
-299 RADNSE
+299 RADNRE
-305 GQRRNPGQGTGAAEM
+305 GQTRNPGQGTGTAEV
-320 GKSNAGDSDGSRFNR
+320 GRNNAGDSDGSRLNR
-335 DEGTDSDPVNNQ
+335 DEGIDTDPVINQ

-383 KKYTIEEFDRL
+383 KKYTVEEFDRL
-394 LKQADDEHLAG
+394 LKKTDDEHLAG

-416 QAWYDTNV
+416 QAWYDTDV
-424 KEDYRYFGYDKVK
+424 QEDYRYFGYDKVK
-437 FNIVMPDGAQYTER
+437 FNIVMPDGEQYTER

-472 KLTGELEK
+472 KLAGELEK

-492 VTPPEDDVKD
+492 VTNP
-502 SDVKDSVT
+502 
-510 QKEKNVTNFVTNPT
+510 KE
-524 DDTEKLK
+524 DTEKLN
-531 PVQMSFSDMLEPER
+531 PVQMSFADTLEPER
-545 TMTTGQPHTEKQ
+545 AMTTELPQAEKQ
-557 EIPDMGNM
+557 ESGTPGM
-565 SNARKRFLNN
+565 SNARKRFLGNV
-575 IKAIQ
+575 KAIQ
-580 VLKALEGSNAEATEI
+580 VLKALESSNAEATEI
-595 QKEAL
+595 QKEVL
-600 NRYSGWGGLSQ
+600 NGYSGWGGLSQ
-611 PFDENRVGWRVEYTT
+611 PFDADRAGWRVEYTT

-658 HVLEKAGFRQGNI
+658 HVLEKAGFKQGNI

-684 MPEKMKN
+684 MPEEMKN

-725 DRPEAFDVVVGNV
+725 DRPEAFDVVLGNV
-738 PFGDYKVNDRKFNK
+738 PFGDYKVNDKKFNK
-752 LNFSIHNYFFAK
+752 WNFSIHNYFFAK

-775 ACITSRFTMDSK
+775 AFITSRFTMDSK

-795 SQRAELLGAVRLPE
+795 SQRAKLLGAVRLPE

-818 QVVSDIIFLKKRSQ
+818 HVVSDIIFLKKRSQ

-952 ENDKMSKPDMND
+952 ENDKMSKSDMND

-1016 INSLANK
+1016 INSPANK

-1059 KPEIEVT
+1059 RPEIEVT

-1099 YDRIKEELTG
+1099 YARIKEELTG
-1109 VIFHQPGMGDD
+1109 VIFHQPGMSGD

-1138 KTARRASVLKP
+1138 KTARRAAVLKP

-1190 EVFELPYRKQQKIKI
+1190 ETFELTYRKRQKIKI
-1205 EYSPATSKWFITNK
+1205 EYSPVTSKWFITNK
-1219 SMVDAADVKA
+1219 SMVEAGDVKA
-1229 NTEYGTQRVNAYA
+1229 NMEYGTQRVNAYA

-1257 TNIVSGKNV
+1257 TNIVNGKSV

-1277 QQKQAAIKEAFQD
+1277 QQKQTAVKEAFQD

-1362 FEMVAGA
+1362 FEMAAGA

-1383 VVPNHLIDQWAK
+1383 VVPNHLIDQWAT

-1495 LANEDKKDDVV
+1495 LANEDKKDNVV

-1646 ADIITEDQLKLDR
+1646 ADIITADQLNLDR
-1659 PEADYQT
+1659 PEAQFET
-1666 VVCEPSAVQKE
+1666 VTCEPSEVQKE
-1677 LVDKLSVRAEQV
+1677 LVADLSHRAELV

-1718 DSEYPDEPDSKINT
+1718 DPEYPDEPDSKINR
-1732 CVENVYKIYTNGS
+1732 CVENVYKIYTDGN

-1757 STPSKGFN
+1757 STPSKEFN
-1765 VYDDLKAKL
+1765 VYDDIKAKL

-1781 AEIEF
+1781 NEIEY
-1786 IHNADTDNKKA
+1786 IHNANTDNKKA
-1797 ALFQSVRDG
+1797 ALFKAVREG

-1825 DRLVA
+1825 ERLVA

-1842 IKQRNGRIVRQGNT
+1842 IEQRNGRIIRQGNT
-1856 NKSVYI
+1856 NKNVYI

-1877 TLENKQKF
+1877 TLENKQRF
-1885 ISQIMTSS
+1885 ISQIMTSK

-1961 AEKNALIENI
+1961 AEKNSAIENI
-1971 RNDILTADN
+1971 SKDLLTAQN
-1980 NPLPEEA
+1980 NPLPEED
-1987 YEIIIDSVK
+1987 YEIIIDGVK
-1996 FTDKETAGESFL
+1996 ITDKEKAGEMFS
-2008 EALHT
+2008 EVLHT
-2013 CKAQERIIGR
+2013 CKAQERIIGK
-2023 YRGFDIAGGYDF
+2023 YRGFDVVGGYDF
-2035 FRSAFYA
+2035 FRSVFYVK
-2042 TLKGQHEYQTEMGFS
+2042 LKGNHEYQSEMGFS
-2057 DIGNLQRLDNIIKKL
+2057 DSGNLQRLENMIKRI
-2072 PDKIEKIEEDISLL
+2072 PEKIEGFKEEIEML
-2086 NKQIDN
+2086 NRQTEN

-2113 LSALESE
+2113 LSVLESE

-2125 TQAESFDE
+2125 TQSESFDE
-2133 EAADTVRTAADG
+2133 EAADTVRKAADG
-2145 ISEALSRMKQGIEES
+2145 ISEALSSMKQGIEES
-2160 DSLLETD
+2160 ESLLES
-2167 KNVTN
+2167 KESVTN
-2172 FVTQP
+2172 SVTQP

-2187 FVTSQ
+2187 FVTNRN
-2192 SESGPHL
+2192 ESGPHL

>member
-13 KTLVEVTSNAS
+13 KTLSEVTANAAD
-24 RWTSFLRTAARISPY
+24 WTSFLKTAARISPY
-39 SFVEQIL
+39 SFVEQVL
-46 IYAQRPK
+46 IYAQRPQ
-53 ATACADYNLWH
+53 ATACADYNLWR
-64 TRMRRQVKRGTKGI
+64 TRMRRQVKYGTKGI
-78 AVPDGRGKLKYL
+78 AVPNGRGKLKYL
-90 FDVSDTVELPGAFSP
+90 FDVTDTVELPGAFSP
-105 QLWEM
+105 QLWEL
-110 KPEFSMQIAK
+110 KPEFSTQIAK
-120 KLAQKYQLYGSAD
+120 KLAQKYKLYGSAD
-133 TIREVIFDITTKQSA
+133 TIREVIFDISTKQA
-148 ALWRKYGQSIINNAR
+148 NLMWGKYGQSIINNAR
-163 TADQTV
+163 KADQTV
-169 PEMTLE
+169 SEMTLE
-175 NTYCNFVSESLRYAA
+175 NTYCNLVSESLKYAA

-198 DYDFSLDD
+198 DYDFALDD

-230 QLFNDIKNEVKVL
+230 QLFNDINNEIKAL
-243 EEAQERSKDGL
+243 EQERSKENGL
-254 LRTEKERVSGGMAP
+254 IRTTQKGVSERMVSRGTGGIREGRNTGEVSGGY
-268 GRTRGI
+268 GQTGGGNERT
-274 REERDIREVS
+274 S
-284 GIYRPDS
+284 
-291 GRNEGKTD
+291 D
-299 RADNSE
+299 RADNRE
-305 GQRRNPGQGTGAAEM
+305 GQTRNPGQGTGTAEV
-320 GKSNAGDSDGSRFNR
+320 GRNNAGDSDGSRLNR
-335 DEGTDSDPVNNQ
+335 DEGIDTDPVINQ

-383 KKYTIEEFDRL
+383 KKYTVEEFDRL
-394 LKQADDEHLAG
+394 LKKTDDEHLAG

-416 QAWYDTNV
+416 QAWYDTDV
-424 KEDYRYFGYDKVK
+424 QEDYRYFGYDKVK
-437 FNIVMPDGAQYTER
+437 FNIVMPDGEQYTER

-472 KLTGELEK
+472 KLAGELEK

-492 VTPPEDDVKD
+492 VTNP
-502 SDVKDSVT
+502 
-510 QKEKNVTNFVTNPT
+510 KE
-524 DDTEKLK
+524 DTEKLN
-531 PVQMSFSDMLEPER
+531 PVQMSFADTLEPER
-545 TMTTGQPHTEKQ
+545 AMTTELPQAEKQ
-557 EIPDMGNM
+557 ESGTPGM
-565 SNARKRFLNN
+565 SNARKRFLGNV
-575 IKAIQ
+575 KAIQ
-580 VLKALEGSNAEATEI
+580 VLKALESSNAEATEI
-595 QKEAL
+595 QKEVL
-600 NRYSGWGGLSQ
+600 NGYSGWGGLSQ
-611 PFDENRVGWRVEYTT
+611 PFDADRAGWRVEYTT

-658 HVLEKAGFRQGNI
+658 HVLEKAGFKQGNI

-684 MPEKMKN
+684 MPEEMKN

-725 DRPEAFDVVVGNV
+725 DRPEAFDVVLGNV
-738 PFGDYKVNDRKFNK
+738 PFGDYKVNDKKFNK
-752 LNFSIHNYFFAK
+752 WNFSIHNYFFAK

-775 ACITSRFTMDSK
+775 AFITSRFTMDSK

-795 SQRAELLGAVRLPE
+795 SQRAKLLGAVRLPE

-818 QVVSDIIFLKKRSQ
+818 HVVSDIIFLKKRSQ

-952 ENDKMSKPDMND
+952 ENDKMSKSDMND

-1016 INSLANK
+1016 INSPANK

-1059 KPEIEVT
+1059 RPEIEVT

-1099 YDRIKEELTG
+1099 YARIKEELTG
-1109 VIFHQPGMGDD
+1109 VIFHQPGMSGD

-1138 KTARRASVLKP
+1138 KTARRAAVLKP

-1190 EVFELPYRKQQKIKI
+1190 ETFELTYRKRQKIKI
-1205 EYSPATSKWFITNK
+1205 EYSPVTSKWFITNK
-1219 SMVDAADVKA
+1219 SMVEAGDVKA
-1229 NTEYGTQRVNAYA
+1229 NMEYGTQRVNAYA

-1257 TNIVSGKNV
+1257 TNIVNGKSV

-1277 QQKQAAIKEAFQD
+1277 QQKQTAVKEAFQD

-1362 FEMVAGA
+1362 FEMAAGA

-1383 VVPNHLIDQWAK
+1383 VVPNHLIDQWAT

-1495 LANEDKKDDVV
+1495 LANEDKKDNVV

-1646 ADIITEDQLKLDR
+1646 ADIITADQLNLDR
-1659 PEADYQT
+1659 PEAQFET
-1666 VVCEPSAVQKE
+1666 VTCEPSEVQKE
-1677 LVDKLSVRAEQV
+1677 LVADLSHRAELV

-1718 DSEYPDEPDSKINT
+1718 DPEYPDEPDSKINR
-1732 CVENVYKIYTNGS
+1732 CVENVYKIYTDGN

-1757 STPSKGFN
+1757 STPSKEFN
-1765 VYDDLKAKL
+1765 VYDDIKAKL

-1781 AEIEF
+1781 NEIEY
-1786 IHNADTDNKKA
+1786 IHNANTDNKKA
-1797 ALFQSVRDG
+1797 ALFKAVREG

-1825 DRLVA
+1825 ERLVA

-1842 IKQRNGRIVRQGNT
+1842 IEQRNGRIIRQGNT
-1856 NKSVYI
+1856 NKNVYI

-1877 TLENKQKF
+1877 TLENKQRF
-1885 ISQIMTSS
+1885 ISQIMTSK

-1946 HKLEDAVNI
+1946 HKLEDVVNI

-1961 AEKNALIENI
+1961 AEKNSAIENI
-1971 RNDILTADN
+1971 SKDLLTAQN
-1980 NPLPEEA
+1980 NPLPEED
-1987 YEIIIDSVK
+1987 YEIIIDGVK
-1996 FTDKETAGESFL
+1996 ITDKEKAGEMFS
-2008 EALHT
+2008 EVLHT
-2013 CKAQERIIGR
+2013 CKAQERIIGK
-2023 YRGFDIAGGYDF
+2023 YRGFDVVGGYDF
-2035 FRSAFYA
+2035 FRSVFYA
-2042 TLKGQHEYQTEMGFS
+2042 KLKGNHEYQSEMGFS
-2057 DIGNLQRLDNIIKKL
+2057 DSGNLQRLENMIKRI
-2072 PDKIEKIEEDISLL
+2072 PEKIEGFKEEIEML
-2086 NKQIDN
+2086 NRQTEN

-2113 LSALESE
+2113 LSVLESE

-2125 TQAESFDE
+2125 TQSESFDE
-2133 EAADTVRTAADG
+2133 EAADTVRKAADG
-2145 ISEALSRMKQGIEES
+2145 ISEALSSMKQGIEES
-2160 DSLLETD
+2160 ESLLES
-2167 KNVTN
+2167 KESVTN
-2172 FVTQP
+2172 SVTQP

-2187 FVTSQ
+2187 FVTNRN
-2192 SESGPHL
+2192 ESGPHL